1 MRQIFVLAFLLLT
14 ATGFSQ
20 ETIKLTISAKNKQ
33 GVKVEGIEV
42 SFLNFNRLAD
52 VNANKGVEYNN
63 LTKGYYE
70 LLISA
75 EGYASVIWKG
85 VLDKSQELSMLME
98 SNSIKL
104 DEVVVNSDKKQANIL
119 NTPGSITSINAK
131 QVRDMRIWEI
141 SDLSGFAPNLF
152 ISNSGDNRNVTGIRG
167 MVTTSYDQSVATY
180 VDGVAQFNLDT
191 YIPQL
196 NEIESIDIIR
206 GAQGTFYGRNA
217 MGGVINIT
225 TKKPTNA
232 KQISAGVQFGNYGQK
247 RINAAVNA
255 PIIKNKLFLGVSALH
270 DAKNG
275 FYTNEFLNKK
285 FDNQQQTMLNL
296 QMKYFV
302 GKGWS
307 VQADLKQ
314 YTAKNDGAFPL
325 VNDMK
330 ALFEK
335 PYTLSQNLTSS
346 MRDKSGNASIVVKHK
361 GKKTDITLQHARQRN
376 YRYYENTLDADF
388 SPADIVGIFNNY
400 GKDFNTVNA
409 VTNELRF
416 NSVKSSPDA
425 AFEWSA
431 GIFQFTQKSPTKQA
445 TAFGNDAG
453 LFGVPDK
460 NFSIISINKG
470 ENIGLAAYGHMSYKV
485 NDKVSVNGGMRIDR
499 ENRQL
504 TIGSEYEKQPRPAFP
519 LMKDTTGKSSF
530 GAFSPKLGIQYQ
542 LNAHELMYLSFSRG
556 FRSGGLTSIS
566 SDPSQIPLSAYN
578 PEFSNMFEA
587 GIKGKDKNIQF
598 RYAIAVF
605 YNKVMDI
612 QTPLLVLPD
621 AVTIIQNAGEMNAW
635 GMEVEMELKL
645 AKGLS
650 VQYSGGLTSAKYAV
664 LGVVSN
670 GSQVDLSGNKQVF
683 TPSST
688 NYFATQY
695 QTSIAAHELMFRL
708 EYNHIGKQ
716 FFDLA
721 NTIEQEGYGLVNF
734 RSSIRTR
741 HFDISVWG
749 RNLMGKKYINYA
761 YDFGAA
767 HLGNPRMIGVG
778 LGWRL

>member
-1 MRQIFVLAFLLLT
+1 MRQFFVFALLLLT
-14 ATGFSQ
+14 FSGFSQ
-20 ETIKLTISAKNKQ
+20 ETIKLTIAVKNKQ
-33 GVKVEGIEV
+33 GNKIEGVEV
-42 SFLNFNRLAD
+42 SFLNINQLID
-52 VNANKGVEYNN
+52 SKENEKLVYNN
-63 LTKGYYE
+63 LAKGYYE

-85 VLDKSQELSMLME
+85 QLNNTQEISILME
-98 SNSIKL
+98 YNSVKL
-104 DEVVVNSDKKQANIL
+104 DEVVVSSDKKQVNIL
-119 NTPGSITSINAK
+119 NTPGSISSINAK
-131 QVRDMRIWEI
+131 QIRDMRIWEI
-141 SDLSGFAPNLF
+141 KDLSGFAPNLF
-152 ISNSGDNRNVTGIRG
+152 IANSGDNRNVTGIRG

-225 TKKPTNA
+225 TKKPANTR
-232 KQISAGVQFGNYGQK
+232 QINAGVQFGNYGQK

-255 PIIKNKLFLGVSALH
+255 PIIKNKLFLGLSALH
-270 DAKNG
+270 DTKNG

-285 FDNQQQTMLNL
+285 FDKQQQTMLNL
-296 QMKYFV
+296 QLKYFL

-307 VQADLKQ
+307 LQGDLKQ
-314 YTAKNDGAFPL
+314 YIAKNDGAFPL

-346 MRDKSGNASIVVKHK
+346 MRDNSSNVSIVAKHK

-388 SPADIVGIFNNY
+388 SPADIVGIYNNY
-400 GKDFNTVNA
+400 GKDFNTVN
-409 VTNELRF
+409 VMTNELRF
-416 NSVKSSPDA
+416 NSVKSA
-425 AFEWSA
+425 TNQAFDWSA
-431 GIFQFTQKSPTKQA
+431 GIYQFTQKSPTKQA
-445 TAFGNDAG
+445 TVFGNDAG

-470 ENIGLAAYGHMSYKV
+470 ENNGIAAYGHMSYKV
-485 NDKVSVNGGMRIDR
+485 NDKVTVNGGMRIDR

-519 LMKDTTGKSSF
+519 MMADTTGKSTY
-530 GAFSPKLGIQYQ
+530 GAFSPKLGIQFQASAQQ
-542 LNAHELMYLSFSRG
+542 LLYLSFSRG

-566 SDPSQIPLSAYN
+566 SDPSQVPLSAYN

-587 GIKGKDKNIQF
+587 GIKGKDKNNQF
-598 RYAIAVF
+598 RYAIAAF
-605 YNKVMDI
+605 YNKVLDI
-612 QTPLLVLPD
+612 QTPFLVLPD
-621 AVTIIQNAGEMNAW
+621 AVTIIRNAGEMNAL
-635 GMEVEMELKL
+635 GLEAEMEVKL

-650 VQYSGGLTSAKYAV
+650 VQYAGGLTSAQYAV

-670 GSQVDLSGNKQVF
+670 GAQVDLSGNKQVF
-683 TPSST
+683 TPSTT

-695 QTSIAAHELMFRL
+695 QTSIAAHELMFRI

-721 NTIEQEGYGLVNF
+721 NTIEQKAYGLVNF
-734 RSSIRTR
+734 RSGIRTK

-749 RNLMGKKYINYA
+749 RNLLGKKYINYA

>member
-1 MRQIFVLAFLLLT
+1 MRQFFVLGLLLLVLP
-14 ATGFSQ
+14 GFSQ

-33 GVKVEGIEV
+33 GGKVENVEV
-42 SFLNFNRLAD
+42 SFLNFNSMVPTQENNGL
-52 VNANKGVEYNN
+52 VYNN
-63 LTKGYYE
+63 LAKGYYE
-70 LLISA
+70 LLITA
-75 EGYASVIWKG
+75 EGFASVIWKG
-85 VLDKSQELSMLME
+85 QLDKSQEISILME

-104 DEVVVNSDKKQANIL
+104 DEVVVTSDKKQANIL
-119 NTPGSITSINAK
+119 NTPGSMSSINAK
-131 QVRDMRIWEI
+131 QIRNMRIWEI

-152 ISNSGDNRNVTGIRG
+152 IANSGDNRNVTSIRG

-225 TKKPTNA
+225 TKKPTNT
-232 KQISAGVQFGNYGQK
+232 KHINAGVQIGNYGQK

-255 PIIKNKLFLGVSALH
+255 PIIRNKLFLGLSALH
-270 DAKNG
+270 DGKNG
-275 FYTNEFLNKK
+275 FYTNEFLKKK

-296 QMKYFV
+296 QLKYFLRM
-302 GKGWS
+302 GWS
-307 VQADLKQ
+307 LQADLKQ
-314 YTAKNDGAFPL
+314 YIAKNDGAFPL
-325 VNDMK
+325 VNDLK
-330 ALFEK
+330 DLFEK

-346 MRDKSGNASIVVKHK
+346 MRDKTGNASIVAKHK

-376 YRYYENTLDADF
+376 YRYYENSLDADF
-388 SPADIVGIFNNY
+388 SPADIVGIYNNY
-400 GKDFNTVNA
+400 GKDFNTVN
-409 VTNELRF
+409 VMTNELRF
-416 NSVKSSPDA
+416 NSVKSSSA
-425 AFEWSA
+425 APFEWSA

-445 TAFGNDAG
+445 TVFGKDAG
-453 LFGVPDK
+453 LFGIPDK

-470 ENIGLAAYGHMSYKV
+470 ENTGIAAYGHMSYKL
-485 NDKVSVNGGMRIDR
+485 NEKITINGGMRIDR
-499 ENRQL
+499 ENRKL
-504 TIGSEYEKQPRPAFP
+504 TIGSQYEKQPRPAIP
-519 LMKDTTGKSSF
+519 MMADTTGKSSY
-530 GAFSPKLGIQYQ
+530 GAFSPKFGIQYQ
-542 LNAHELMYLSFSRG
+542 PTAEQLMYLSFSRG
-556 FRSGGLTSIS
+556 FRSGGMTTIS
-566 SDPSQIPLSAYN
+566 SDPSQVPLSAYN

-587 GIKGKDKNIQF
+587 GIKGKDKNNQF
-598 RYAIAVF
+598 RYALALF

-621 AVTIIQNAGEMNAW
+621 AVTIIQNAGEMNAY
-635 GMEVEMELKL
+635 GLEGEIEVYL

-670 GSQVDLSGNKQVF
+670 GAQVDLSGNKQVF

-695 QTSIAAHELMFRL
+695 QTNIAAHELMFRL
-708 EYNHIGKQ
+708 EYNHTGKQ

-721 NTIEQEGYGLVNF
+721 NTIEQKGYGLVNF
-734 RSSIRTR
+734 RSGFRTK
-741 HFDISVWG
+741 HFDLSVWG

-767 HLGNPRMIGVG
+767 HLGNPRMIGIG

>member
-1 MRQIFVLAFLLLT
+1 MRQFFVFALLLLT
-14 ATGFSQ
+14 FSGFSQ
-20 ETIKLTISAKNKQ
+20 ETINLTIAVKNKQ
-33 GVKVEGIEV
+33 GNKIEGVEV
-42 SFLNFNRLAD
+42 SFLNINQLID
-52 VNANKGVEYNN
+52 SKENEKLVYNN
-63 LTKGYYE
+63 LAKGYYE

-85 VLDKSQELSMLME
+85 QLNNTQEISILME
-98 SNSIKL
+98 YNSVKL
-104 DEVVVNSDKKQANIL
+104 DEVVVSSDKKQVNIL
-119 NTPGSITSINAK
+119 STPGSISSINSK
-131 QVRDMRIWEI
+131 QIRDMRIWEI
-141 SDLSGFAPNLF
+141 KDLSGFAPNLF
-152 ISNSGDNRNVTGIRG
+152 IANSGDNRNVTGIRG

-225 TKKPTNA
+225 TKKPANTR
-232 KQISAGVQFGNYGQK
+232 QINAGVQFGNYGQK

-255 PIIKNKLFLGVSALH
+255 PVIKNKLFLGLSALH
-270 DAKNG
+270 DTKNG

-285 FDNQQQTMLNL
+285 FDKQQQTMLNL
-296 QMKYFV
+296 QLKYFL

-307 VQADLKQ
+307 LQGDLKQ
-314 YTAKNDGAFPL
+314 YIAKNDGAFPL

-346 MRDKSGNASIVVKHK
+346 MRDNSSNVSIVAKHK

-388 SPADIVGIFNNY
+388 SPADIVGIYNNY
-400 GKDFNTVNA
+400 GKDFNTVS
-409 VTNELRF
+409 VMTNELRF
-416 NSVKSSPDA
+416 NSVKSA
-425 AFEWSA
+425 TNRAFDWSA
-431 GIFQFTQKSPTKQA
+431 GIYQFTQKSPTKQA
-445 TAFGNDAG
+445 TVFGNDAG

-470 ENIGLAAYGHMSYKV
+470 ENNGIAAYGHMSYKV
-485 NDKVSVNGGMRIDR
+485 NDKVTVNGGMRIDR

-519 LMKDTTGKSSF
+519 MMADTTGKSTY
-530 GAFSPKLGIQYQ
+530 GAFSPKLGIQFQASAQQ
-542 LNAHELMYLSFSRG
+542 LLYLSFSRG

-566 SDPSQIPLSAYN
+566 SDPSQVPLSAYN

-587 GIKGKDKNIQF
+587 GIKGKDKNNQF
-598 RYAIAVF
+598 RYAIAAF
-605 YNKVMDI
+605 YNKVLDI
-612 QTPLLVLPD
+612 QTPFLVLPD
-621 AVTIIQNAGEMNAW
+621 AVTIIRNAGEMNAW
-635 GMEVEMELKL
+635 GLEAEMEVKL

-650 VQYSGGLTSAKYAV
+650 VQYAGGLTSAQYAV

-670 GSQVDLSGNKQVF
+670 GAQVDLSGNKQVF
-683 TPSST
+683 TPSTT

-708 EYNHIGKQ
+708 EYNLTGKQ
-716 FFDLA
+716 YFDLA
-721 NTIEQEGYGLVNF
+721 NTIEQKAYGLLNF
-734 RSSIRTR
+734 RSGIRTR
-741 HFDISVWG
+741 HFDLSIWG
-749 RNLMGKKYINYA
+749 RNLLGKKYINYA

>member
-1 MRQIFVLAFLLLT
+1 MRHFFVFAFLLITLS
-14 ATGFSQ
+14 GFSQ
-20 ETIKLTISAKNKQ
+20 ETIKLSISAKNKQ
-33 GVKVEGIEV
+33 GIKVEGIEV
-42 SFLNFNRLAD
+42 SLLNSNQLVD
-52 VNANKGVEYNN
+52 VNEKTGIVFNN
-63 LTKGYYE
+63 LSKGYYE
-70 LLISA
+70 LLITA

-85 VLDKSQELSMLME
+85 QLDRSQEVSILME

-104 DEVVVNSDKKQANIL
+104 DEVVVSSDKKQANIL
-119 NTPGSITSINAK
+119 NTPGSISSINAK
-131 QVRDMRIWEI
+131 QIRDMRIWEI

-152 ISNSGDNRNVTGIRG
+152 IANSGDNRNVTGIRG

-225 TKKPTNA
+225 TKKPTNTT
-232 KQISAGVQFGNYGQK
+232 QVNAGVQIGNYGQK

-255 PIIKNKLFLGVSALH
+255 PIIKNKLFLGMSALH
-270 DAKNG
+270 DRKNG
-275 FYTNEFLNKK
+275 FYTNEFLNMK
-285 FDNQQQTMLNL
+285 FDKQQQTMLNL
-296 QMKYFV
+296 QLKYFLT
-302 GKGWS
+302 KGWS
-307 VQADLKQ
+307 LQADLKQ
-314 YTAKNDGAFPL
+314 YIAKNDGAFPL

-330 ALFEK
+330 ALFEN

-346 MRDKSGNASIVVKHK
+346 MRDNSRNVSVVAKHK

-376 YRYYENTLDADF
+376 YRFYEKSLDADF

-400 GKDFNTVNA
+400 GKDFNTVN
-409 VTNELRF
+409 VMTNELRF
-416 NSVKSSPDA
+416 NSVKSSPEQ

-431 GIFQFTQKSPTKQA
+431 GIYQFSQKSPTKQA
-445 TAFGNDAG
+445 TVFGKDAG
-453 LFGVPDK
+453 LFGIPDK

-470 ENIGLAAYGHMSYKV
+470 ENNGLAAYGHMSYTI
-485 NDKVSVNGGMRIDR
+485 NEKVSVNGGMRIDN
-499 ENRQL
+499 ENRKL
-504 TIGSEYEKQPRPAFP
+504 TIGSQYEKQPRPAIP
-519 LMKDTTGKSSF
+519 TMADTTGKSSY
-530 GAFSPKLGIQYQ
+530 GAFSPKLGIQFQ
-542 LNAHELMYLSFSRG
+542 PTAEQLMYLSFSRG

-566 SDPSQIPLSAYN
+566 SDPSQVPLSAYN

-587 GIKGKDKNIQF
+587 GIKGKDKNNQF
-598 RYAIAVF
+598 RYAIAFF

-635 GMEVEMELKL
+635 GLEGEMEVKL

-650 VQYSGGLTSAKYAV
+650 LQYSGGLTSAKYAV

-670 GSQVDLSGNKQVF
+670 GAQVDLSGNKQVF
-683 TPSST
+683 TPSTT

-708 EYNHIGKQ
+708 EYNHTGKQ

-721 NTIEQEGYGLVNF
+721 NTIEQKAYGLVNF
-734 RSSIRTR
+734 RSSIRTN

-767 HLGNPRMIGVG
+767 HLGNPRMIGIG

>member
-1 MRQIFVLAFLLLT
+1 MRHFFVFTCLLLT
-14 ATGFSQ
+14 LTGFSQ
-20 ETIKLTISAKNKQ
+20 ENITLTISAKHKQ
-33 GVKVEGIEV
+33 GNKIEGVEV
-42 SFLNFNRLAD
+42 NFLNFNPSVD
-52 VNANKGVEYNN
+52 IQDKEKHVYNN

-70 LLISA
+70 LLITA

-85 VLDKSQELSMLME
+85 HLDKTQEVSILME
-98 SNSIKL
+98 SNAIKL
-104 DEVVVNSDKKQANIL
+104 DEVVVSNDKKQVNIL
-119 NTPGSITSINAK
+119 NTPGSVSSINAK
-131 QVRDMRIWEI
+131 QIRDMRIWEI

-152 ISNSGDNRNVTGIRG
+152 IANSGDNRNVTGIRG
-167 MVTTSYDQSVATY
+167 MVTTSYEQSVATY

-225 TKKPTNA
+225 TKKPTNTR
-232 KQISAGVQFGNYGQK
+232 QINAGVQFGNYGQK
-247 RINAAVNA
+247 RINASVNA
-255 PIIKNKLFLGVSALH
+255 PIIKNKLFFGLSALH

-285 FDNQQQTMLNL
+285 FDNQQQTLLNL
-296 QMKYFV
+296 QLKYFLS
-302 GKGWS
+302 KGWS
-307 VQADLKQ
+307 LQADLKQ
-314 YTAKNDGAFPL
+314 YIAKNDGAFPL

-346 MRDKSGNASIVVKHK
+346 MRDNSRNASIVAKHK
-361 GKKTDITLQHARQRN
+361 GKKTDITIQHARQRN
-376 YRYYENTLDADF
+376 YRFYENALDADF
-388 SPADIVGIFNNY
+388 SPADIVGIYNNY
-400 GKDFNTVNA
+400 GKDFNTVN
-409 VTNELRF
+409 VMTNELRF
-416 NSVKSSPDA
+416 NSVKSSPDQV
-425 AFEWSA
+425 FEWSA
-431 GIFQFTQKSPTKQA
+431 GVFQFTQKSPTKQA
-445 TAFGNDAG
+445 TVFGNDAG

-460 NFSIISINKG
+460 NFSIISINNG
-470 ENIGLAAYGHMSYKV
+470 DNNGLAAYGHMNYKI
-485 NDKVSVNGGMRIDR
+485 NDKVSLNGGMRIDR
-499 ENRQL
+499 ENRKL

-519 LMKDTTGKSSF
+519 MMADTTGKSSY

-542 LNAHELMYLSFSRG
+542 PSAHELMYLSFSRG
-556 FRSGGLTSIS
+556 FRSGGMTSIS
-566 SDPSQIPLSAYN
+566 SDPSQVPLSAYN

-587 GIKGKDKNIQF
+587 GIKGKDKNNQF

-670 GSQVDLSGNKQVF
+670 GAQVDLSGNKQVF

-708 EYNHIGKQ
+708 EYNHTGKQ

-721 NTIEQEGYGLVNF
+721 NTIEQKAYGLVNF
-734 RSSIRTR
+734 RSSIRTK
-741 HFDISVWG
+741 HFDISLWG
-749 RNLMGKKYINYA
+749 RNLLGKKYINYA

>member
-1 MRQIFVLAFLLLT
+1 MRHFFVFAFLLITLS
-14 ATGFSQ
+14 GFSQ
-20 ETIKLTISAKNKQ
+20 ETIKLSISAKNKQ
-33 GVKVEGIEV
+33 GIKVEGIEV
-42 SFLNFNRLAD
+42 SLLNSNQLVV
-52 VNANKGVEYNN
+52 VNEKTGIVFNN
-63 LTKGYYE
+63 LSKGYYE
-70 LLISA
+70 LLITA

-85 VLDKSQELSMLME
+85 QLDRSQEVSILME

-104 DEVVVNSDKKQANIL
+104 DEVVVSSDKKQANIL
-119 NTPGSITSINAK
+119 NTPGSISSINAK
-131 QVRDMRIWEI
+131 QIRDMRIWEI

-152 ISNSGDNRNVTGIRG
+152 IANSGDNRNVTGIRG

-225 TKKPTNA
+225 TKKPTNTT
-232 KQISAGVQFGNYGQK
+232 QVNAGVQIGNYGQK

-255 PIIKNKLFLGVSALH
+255 PIIKSKLFLGMSALH
-270 DAKNG
+270 DQKNG
-275 FYTNEFLNKK
+275 FYTNEFLNMK
-285 FDNQQQTMLNL
+285 FDKQQQTMLNL
-296 QMKYFV
+296 QLKYFLT
-302 GKGWS
+302 KGWS
-307 VQADLKQ
+307 LQADLKQ
-314 YTAKNDGAFPL
+314 YIAKNDGAFPL

-330 ALFEK
+330 ALFK
-335 PYTLSQNLTSS
+335 NPYTLSQNLTSS
-346 MRDKSGNASIVVKHK
+346 MRDNSRNISVVAKHK

-376 YRYYENTLDADF
+376 YRFYEKSLDADF

-400 GKDFNTVNA
+400 GKDFNTVN
-409 VTNELRF
+409 VMTNELRF
-416 NSVKSSPDA
+416 NSVKSSPEQ

-431 GIFQFTQKSPTKQA
+431 GIYQFSQKSPTKQA
-445 TAFGNDAG
+445 TVFGKDAG
-453 LFGVPDK
+453 LFGIPDK

-470 ENIGLAAYGHMSYKV
+470 ENNGLAAYGHMSYTI
-485 NDKVSVNGGMRIDR
+485 NEKVSVNGGMRIDN
-499 ENRQL
+499 ENRKL
-504 TIGSEYEKQPRPAFP
+504 TIGSQYEKQPRPAIP
-519 LMKDTTGKSSF
+519 TMADTTGKSSY
-530 GAFSPKLGIQYQ
+530 GAFSPKLGIQFQ
-542 LNAHELMYLSFSRG
+542 PTAEQLMYLSFSRG

-566 SDPSQIPLSAYN
+566 SDPSQVPLSAYN

-587 GIKGKDKNIQF
+587 GIKGKDKNNQF
-598 RYAIAVF
+598 RYAIAFF

-635 GMEVEMELKL
+635 GLEGEMEVKL

-650 VQYSGGLTSAKYAV
+650 LQYSGGLTSAKYAV

-670 GSQVDLSGNKQVF
+670 GAQVDLSGNKQVF
-683 TPSST
+683 TPSTT

-708 EYNHIGKQ
+708 EYNHTGKQ

-721 NTIEQEGYGLVNF
+721 NTIEQKAYGLVNF
-734 RSSIRTR
+734 RSSIRTN

-767 HLGNPRMIGVG
+767 HLGNPRMIGIG

>member
-1 MRQIFVLAFLLLT
+1 MRHFFVFAFLLITLS
-14 ATGFSQ
+14 GFSQ
-20 ETIKLTISAKNKQ
+20 ETIKLSISAKNKQ
-33 GVKVEGIEV
+33 GIKVEGIEV
-42 SFLNFNRLAD
+42 SLLNSNQLVV
-52 VNANKGVEYNN
+52 VNEKTGIVFNN
-63 LTKGYYE
+63 LSKGYYE
-70 LLISA
+70 LLITA

-85 VLDKSQELSMLME
+85 QLDRSQEVSILME

-104 DEVVVNSDKKQANIL
+104 DEVVVSSDKKQANIL
-119 NTPGSITSINAK
+119 NTPGSISSINAK
-131 QVRDMRIWEI
+131 QIRDMRIWEI

-152 ISNSGDNRNVTGIRG
+152 IANSGDNRNVTGIRG

-225 TKKPTNA
+225 TKKPTNTT
-232 KQISAGVQFGNYGQK
+232 QVNAGVQIGNYGQK

-255 PIIKNKLFLGVSALH
+255 PIIKNKLFLGMSALH
-270 DAKNG
+270 DRKNG
-275 FYTNEFLNKK
+275 FYTNEFLNMK
-285 FDNQQQTMLNL
+285 FDKQQQTMLNL
-296 QMKYFV
+296 QLKYFLT
-302 GKGWS
+302 KGWS
-307 VQADLKQ
+307 LQADLKQ
-314 YTAKNDGAFPL
+314 YIAKNDGAFPL

-330 ALFEK
+330 ALFEN

-346 MRDKSGNASIVVKHK
+346 MRDNSRNISVVAKHK

-376 YRYYENTLDADF
+376 YRFYEKSLDADF

-400 GKDFNTVNA
+400 GKDFNTVN
-409 VTNELRF
+409 VMTNELRF
-416 NSVKSSPDA
+416 NSVKSSPEQ

-431 GIFQFTQKSPTKQA
+431 GIYQFSQKSPTKQA
-445 TAFGNDAG
+445 TVFGKDAG
-453 LFGVPDK
+453 LFGIPDK

-470 ENIGLAAYGHMSYKV
+470 ENNGLAAYGHMSYTI
-485 NDKVSVNGGMRIDR
+485 NEKVSVNGGMRIDN
-499 ENRQL
+499 ENRKL
-504 TIGSEYEKQPRPAFP
+504 TIGSQYEKQPRPAIP
-519 LMKDTTGKSSF
+519 TMADTTGKSSY
-530 GAFSPKLGIQYQ
+530 GAFSPKLGIQFQ
-542 LNAHELMYLSFSRG
+542 PTAEQLMYLSFSRG

-566 SDPSQIPLSAYN
+566 SDPSQVPLSAYN

-587 GIKGKDKNIQF
+587 GIKGKDKNNQF
-598 RYAIAVF
+598 RYAIAFF

-635 GMEVEMELKL
+635 GLEGEMEVKL

-650 VQYSGGLTSAKYAV
+650 LQYSGGLTSAKYAV

-670 GSQVDLSGNKQVF
+670 GVQVDLSGNKQVF
-683 TPSST
+683 TPSTT

-708 EYNHIGKQ
+708 EYNHTGKQ

-721 NTIEQEGYGLVNF
+721 NTIEQKAYGLVNF
-734 RSSIRTR
+734 RSSIRTN

-767 HLGNPRMIGVG
+767 HLGNPRMIGIG

>member
-1 MRQIFVLAFLLLT
+1 MRHFFVFTCLLLT
-14 ATGFSQ
+14 LTGFSQ
-20 ETIKLTISAKNKQ
+20 ENITLTISAKNKQ
-33 GVKVEGIEV
+33 GNKIEGVEV
-42 SFLNFNRLAD
+42 NFLNFNPSVD
-52 VNANKGVEYNN
+52 IQDKEKHVYNN

-70 LLISA
+70 LLITA

-85 VLDKSQELSMLME
+85 HLDKTQEVSILME
-98 SNSIKL
+98 SNAIKL
-104 DEVVVNSDKKQANIL
+104 DEVVVSNDKKQVNIL
-119 NTPGSITSINAK
+119 NTPGSVSSINAK
-131 QVRDMRIWEI
+131 QIRDMRIWEI

-152 ISNSGDNRNVTGIRG
+152 IANSGDNRNVTGIRG
-167 MVTTSYDQSVATY
+167 MVTTSYEQSVATY

-225 TKKPTNA
+225 TKKPTNTR
-232 KQISAGVQFGNYGQK
+232 QINAGVQFGNYGQK
-247 RINAAVNA
+247 RINASVNA
-255 PIIKNKLFLGVSALH
+255 PIIKNKLFFGLSALH

-285 FDNQQQTMLNL
+285 FDNQQQTLLNL
-296 QMKYFV
+296 QLKYFLS
-302 GKGWS
+302 KGWS
-307 VQADLKQ
+307 LQADLKQ
-314 YTAKNDGAFPL
+314 YIAKNDGAFPL

-346 MRDKSGNASIVVKHK
+346 MRDNSRNASIVAKHK
-361 GKKTDITLQHARQRN
+361 GKKTDITIQHARQRN
-376 YRYYENTLDADF
+376 YRFYENALDADF
-388 SPADIVGIFNNY
+388 SPADIVGIYNNY
-400 GKDFNTVNA
+400 GKDFNTVN
-409 VTNELRF
+409 VMTNELRF
-416 NSVKSSPDA
+416 NSVKSSPDQV
-425 AFEWSA
+425 FEWSA
-431 GIFQFTQKSPTKQA
+431 GVFQFTQKSPTKQA
-445 TAFGNDAG
+445 TVFGNDAG

-460 NFSIISINKG
+460 NFSIISINNG
-470 ENIGLAAYGHMSYKV
+470 DNNGLAAYGHMNYKI
-485 NDKVSVNGGMRIDR
+485 NDKVSLNGGMRIDR
-499 ENRQL
+499 ENRKL

-519 LMKDTTGKSSF
+519 MMADTTGKSSY

-542 LNAHELMYLSFSRG
+542 PSAHELMYLSFSRG
-556 FRSGGLTSIS
+556 FRSGGMTSIS
-566 SDPSQIPLSAYN
+566 SDPSQVPLSAYN

-587 GIKGKDKNIQF
+587 GIKGKDKNNQF

-670 GSQVDLSGNKQVF
+670 GAQVDLSGNKQVF

-708 EYNHIGKQ
+708 EYNHTGKQ

-721 NTIEQEGYGLVNF
+721 NTIEQKAYGLVNF
-734 RSSIRTR
+734 RSSIRTK
-741 HFDISVWG
+741 HFDISLWG
-749 RNLMGKKYINYA
+749 RNLLGKKYINYA

>member
-1 MRQIFVLAFLLLT
+1 MRHFFVFTCLLLT
-14 ATGFSQ
+14 LTGFSQ
-20 ETIKLTISAKNKQ
+20 ENITLTISAKNKQ
-33 GVKVEGIEV
+33 GNKIEGVEV
-42 SFLNFNRLAD
+42 NFLNFNPSVD
-52 VNANKGVEYNN
+52 IQDKEKHVYNN

-70 LLISA
+70 LLITA

-85 VLDKSQELSMLME
+85 HLDKTQEVSILME
-98 SNSIKL
+98 SNAIKL
-104 DEVVVNSDKKQANIL
+104 DEVVVSNDKKQVNIL
-119 NTPGSITSINAK
+119 NTPGSVSSINAK
-131 QVRDMRIWEI
+131 QIRDMRIWEI

-152 ISNSGDNRNVTGIRG
+152 IANSGDNRNVTGIRG
-167 MVTTSYDQSVATY
+167 MVTTSYEQSVATY

-225 TKKPTNA
+225 TKKPTNTR
-232 KQISAGVQFGNYGQK
+232 QINAGVQFGNYGQK
-247 RINAAVNA
+247 RINASVNA
-255 PIIKNKLFLGVSALH
+255 PIIKNKLFFGLSALH

-285 FDNQQQTMLNL
+285 FDNQQQTLLNL
-296 QMKYFV
+296 QLKYFLS
-302 GKGWS
+302 KGWS
-307 VQADLKQ
+307 LQADLKQ
-314 YTAKNDGAFPL
+314 YIAKNDGAFPL

-346 MRDKSGNASIVVKHK
+346 MRDNSRNASIVAKHK
-361 GKKTDITLQHARQRN
+361 GKKTDITIQHARQRN
-376 YRYYENTLDADF
+376 YRFYENALDADF
-388 SPADIVGIFNNY
+388 SPADIVGIYNNY
-400 GKDFNTVNA
+400 GKDFNTVN
-409 VTNELRF
+409 VMTNELRF
-416 NSVKSSPDA
+416 NSVKSSPDQV
-425 AFEWSA
+425 FEWSA
-431 GIFQFTQKSPTKQA
+431 GVFQFTQKSPTKQA
-445 TAFGNDAG
+445 TVFGNDAG

-470 ENIGLAAYGHMSYKV
+470 DNNGLAAYGHMNYKI
-485 NDKVSVNGGMRIDR
+485 NDKVSLNGGMRIDR
-499 ENRQL
+499 ENRKL

-519 LMKDTTGKSSF
+519 MMADTTGKSSY

-542 LNAHELMYLSFSRG
+542 PSAHELMYLSFSRG
-556 FRSGGLTSIS
+556 FRSGGMTSIS
-566 SDPSQIPLSAYN
+566 SDPSQVPLSAYN

-587 GIKGKDKNIQF
+587 GIKGKDKNNQF

-670 GSQVDLSGNKQVF
+670 GAQVDLSGNKQVF

-708 EYNHIGKQ
+708 EYNHTGKQ

-721 NTIEQEGYGLVNF
+721 NTIEQKAYGLVNF
-734 RSSIRTR
+734 RSSIRTK
-741 HFDISVWG
+741 HFDISLWG

>member
-42 SFLNFNRLAD
+42 SFLNFNRLAE

-63 LTKGYYE
+63 LRKGYYE

-104 DEVVVNSDKKQANIL
+104 DEVVVSSDKKQANIL

-431 GIFQFTQKSPTKQA
+431 GIFQFKQKSPTKQA

-470 ENIGLAAYGHMSYKV
+470 ENNGLAAYGHMSYKV

-519 LMKDTTGKSSF
+519 LMKDTTGKSSY

-587 GIKGKDKNIQF
+587 GIKGKDKNNQF

>member
-1 MRQIFVLAFLLLT
+1 MRHFFVFAFLLITLS
-14 ATGFSQ
+14 GFSQ
-20 ETIKLTISAKNKQ
+20 ETIKLSISAKNKQ
-33 GVKVEGIEV
+33 GIKVEGIEV
-42 SFLNFNRLAD
+42 SLLNSNQLVV
-52 VNANKGVEYNN
+52 VNEKTGIVFNN
-63 LTKGYYE
+63 LSKGYYE
-70 LLISA
+70 LLITA

-85 VLDKSQELSMLME
+85 QLDRSQEVSILME

-104 DEVVVNSDKKQANIL
+104 DEVVVSSDKKQANIL
-119 NTPGSITSINAK
+119 NTPGSISSINAK
-131 QVRDMRIWEI
+131 QIRDMRIWEI

-152 ISNSGDNRNVTGIRG
+152 IANSGDNRNVTGIRG

-225 TKKPTNA
+225 TKKPTNTT
-232 KQISAGVQFGNYGQK
+232 QVNAGVQIGNYGQK

-255 PIIKNKLFLGVSALH
+255 PIIKNKLFLGMSALH
-270 DAKNG
+270 DRKNG
-275 FYTNEFLNKK
+275 FYTNEFLNMK
-285 FDNQQQTMLNL
+285 FDKQQQTMLNL
-296 QMKYFV
+296 QLKYFLT
-302 GKGWS
+302 KGWS
-307 VQADLKQ
+307 LQADLKQ
-314 YTAKNDGAFPL
+314 YIAKNDGAFPL

-330 ALFEK
+330 ALFK
-335 PYTLSQNLTSS
+335 NPYTLSQNLTSS
-346 MRDKSGNASIVVKHK
+346 MRDNSRNVSVVAKHK

-376 YRYYENTLDADF
+376 YRFYEKSLDADF

-400 GKDFNTVNA
+400 GKDFNTVN
-409 VTNELRF
+409 VMTNELRF
-416 NSVKSSPDA
+416 NSVKSLPEQ

-431 GIFQFTQKSPTKQA
+431 GIYQFSQKSPTKQA
-445 TAFGNDAG
+445 TVFGKDAG
-453 LFGVPDK
+453 LFGIPDK

-470 ENIGLAAYGHMSYKV
+470 ENNGLAAYGHMSYTI
-485 NDKVSVNGGMRIDR
+485 NEKVSVNGGMRIDN
-499 ENRQL
+499 ENRKL
-504 TIGSEYEKQPRPAFP
+504 TIGSQYEKQPRPAIP
-519 LMKDTTGKSSF
+519 TMADTTGKSSY
-530 GAFSPKLGIQYQ
+530 GAFSPKLGIQFQ
-542 LNAHELMYLSFSRG
+542 PTAEQLMYLSFSRG

-566 SDPSQIPLSAYN
+566 SDPSQVPLSAYN

-587 GIKGKDKNIQF
+587 GIKGKDKNNQF
-598 RYAIAVF
+598 RYAIAFF

-635 GMEVEMELKL
+635 GLEGEMEVKL

-650 VQYSGGLTSAKYAV
+650 LQYSGGLTSAKYAV

-670 GSQVDLSGNKQVF
+670 GAQVDLSGNKQVF
-683 TPSST
+683 TPSTT

-708 EYNHIGKQ
+708 EYNHTGKQ

-721 NTIEQEGYGLVNF
+721 NTIEQKAYGLVNF
-734 RSSIRTR
+734 RSSIRTN

-767 HLGNPRMIGVG
+767 HLGNPRMIGIG

>member
-1 MRQIFVLAFLLLT
+1 MRHFFVFAFLLITLS
-14 ATGFSQ
+14 GFSQ
-20 ETIKLTISAKNKQ
+20 ETIKLSISAKNKQ
-33 GVKVEGIEV
+33 GIKVEGIEV
-42 SFLNFNRLAD
+42 SLLNSNQLVV
-52 VNANKGVEYNN
+52 VNEKTGIVFNN
-63 LTKGYYE
+63 LSKGYYE
-70 LLISA
+70 LLITA

-85 VLDKSQELSMLME
+85 QLDRSQEVSILME

-104 DEVVVNSDKKQANIL
+104 DEVVVSSDKKQANIL
-119 NTPGSITSINAK
+119 NTPGSISSINAK
-131 QVRDMRIWEI
+131 QIRDMRIWEI

-152 ISNSGDNRNVTGIRG
+152 IANSGDNRNVTGIRG

-225 TKKPTNA
+225 TKKPTNTT
-232 KQISAGVQFGNYGQK
+232 QVNAGVQIGNYGQK

-255 PIIKNKLFLGVSALH
+255 PIIKNKLFLGMSALH
-270 DAKNG
+270 DRKNG

-285 FDNQQQTMLNL
+285 FDKQQQTMLNL
-296 QMKYFV
+296 QLKYFLT
-302 GKGWS
+302 KGWS
-307 VQADLKQ
+307 LQADLKQ
-314 YTAKNDGAFPL
+314 YIAKNDGAFPL

-330 ALFEK
+330 ALFK
-335 PYTLSQNLTSS
+335 NPYTLSQNLTSS
-346 MRDKSGNASIVVKHK
+346 MRDNSRNISVVAKHK

-376 YRYYENTLDADF
+376 YRFYEKSLDADF

-400 GKDFNTVNA
+400 GKDFNTVN
-409 VTNELRF
+409 VMTNELRF
-416 NSVKSSPDA
+416 NSVKSLPEQ

-431 GIFQFTQKSPTKQA
+431 GIYQFSQKSPTKQA
-445 TAFGNDAG
+445 TVFGKDAG
-453 LFGVPDK
+453 LFGIPDK

-470 ENIGLAAYGHMSYKV
+470 ENNGLAAYGHMSYTI
-485 NDKVSVNGGMRIDR
+485 NEKVSVNGGMRIDN
-499 ENRQL
+499 ENRKL
-504 TIGSEYEKQPRPAFP
+504 TIGSQYEKQPRPAIP
-519 LMKDTTGKSSF
+519 TMADTTGKSSY
-530 GAFSPKLGIQYQ
+530 GAFSPKLGIQFQ
-542 LNAHELMYLSFSRG
+542 PTAEQLMYLSFSRG

-566 SDPSQIPLSAYN
+566 SDPSQVPLSAYN

-587 GIKGKDKNIQF
+587 GIKGKDKNNQF
-598 RYAIAVF
+598 RYAIAFF

-635 GMEVEMELKL
+635 GLEGEMEVKL

-650 VQYSGGLTSAKYAV
+650 LQYSGGLTSAKYAV

-670 GSQVDLSGNKQVF
+670 GAQVDLSGNKQVF
-683 TPSST
+683 TPSTT

-708 EYNHIGKQ
+708 EYNHTGKQ

-721 NTIEQEGYGLVNF
+721 NTIEQKAYGLVNF
-734 RSSIRTR
+734 RSSIRTN

-767 HLGNPRMIGVG
+767 HLGNPRMIGIG

>member
-1 MRQIFVLAFLLLT
+1 MRHFFVFAFLLITLS
-14 ATGFSQ
+14 GFSQ
-20 ETIKLTISAKNKQ
+20 ETIKLSISAKNKQ
-33 GVKVEGIEV
+33 GIKVEGIEV
-42 SFLNFNRLAD
+42 SLLNSNQLVV
-52 VNANKGVEYNN
+52 VNEKTGIVFNN
-63 LTKGYYE
+63 LSKGYYE
-70 LLISA
+70 LLITA

-85 VLDKSQELSMLME
+85 QLDRSQEVSILME

-104 DEVVVNSDKKQANIL
+104 DEVVVSSDKKQANIL
-119 NTPGSITSINAK
+119 NTPGSISSINAK
-131 QVRDMRIWEI
+131 QIRDMRIWEI

-152 ISNSGDNRNVTGIRG
+152 IANSGDNRNVTGIRG

-225 TKKPTNA
+225 TKKPTNTT
-232 KQISAGVQFGNYGQK
+232 QVNAGVQIGNYGQK

-255 PIIKNKLFLGVSALH
+255 PIIKNKLFLGMSALH
-270 DAKNG
+270 DRKNG

-285 FDNQQQTMLNL
+285 FDKQQQTMLNL
-296 QMKYFV
+296 QLKYFLT
-302 GKGWS
+302 KGWS
-307 VQADLKQ
+307 LQADLKQ
-314 YTAKNDGAFPL
+314 YIAKNDGAFPL

-330 ALFEK
+330 ALFK
-335 PYTLSQNLTSS
+335 NPYTLSQNLTSS
-346 MRDKSGNASIVVKHK
+346 MRDNSRNISVVAKHK

-376 YRYYENTLDADF
+376 YRFYEKSLDADF

-400 GKDFNTVNA
+400 GKDFNTVN
-409 VTNELRF
+409 VMTNELRF
-416 NSVKSSPDA
+416 NSVKSLPEQ

-431 GIFQFTQKSPTKQA
+431 GIYQFSQKSPTKQA
-445 TAFGNDAG
+445 TVFGKDAG
-453 LFGVPDK
+453 LFGIPDK

-470 ENIGLAAYGHMSYKV
+470 ENNGLAAYGHMSYTI
-485 NDKVSVNGGMRIDR
+485 NEKVSVNGGMRIDN
-499 ENRQL
+499 ENRKL
-504 TIGSEYEKQPRPAFP
+504 TIGSQYEKQPRPAIP
-519 LMKDTTGKSSF
+519 TMADTTGKSSY
-530 GAFSPKLGIQYQ
+530 GAFSPKLGIQFQ
-542 LNAHELMYLSFSRG
+542 PTAEQLMYLSFSRG

-566 SDPSQIPLSAYN
+566 SDPSQVPLSAYN

-587 GIKGKDKNIQF
+587 GIKGKDKNNQF
-598 RYAIAVF
+598 RYAIAFF

-635 GMEVEMELKL
+635 GLEGEMEVKL

-650 VQYSGGLTSAKYAV
+650 LQYSGGLTSAKYAV

-670 GSQVDLSGNKQVF
+670 GAQVDLSGNKQVF
-683 TPSST
+683 TPSTT

-708 EYNHIGKQ
+708 EYNHTGKQ

-721 NTIEQEGYGLVNF
+721 NTIEQKAYGLVNF
-734 RSSIRTR
+734 RSSIRTN

-761 YDFGAA
+761 YDFGAS
-767 HLGNPRMIGVG
+767 HLGNPRMIGIG

>member
-1 MRQIFVLAFLLLT
+1 MRHFFVFAFLLITLS
-14 ATGFSQ
+14 GFSQ
-20 ETIKLTISAKNKQ
+20 ETIKLSISAKNKQ
-33 GVKVEGIEV
+33 GIKVEGIEV
-42 SFLNFNRLAD
+42 SLLNSNQLVV
-52 VNANKGVEYNN
+52 VNEKTGIVFNN
-63 LTKGYYE
+63 LSKGYYE
-70 LLISA
+70 LLITA

-85 VLDKSQELSMLME
+85 QLDRSQEVSILME

-104 DEVVVNSDKKQANIL
+104 DEVVVSSDKKQANIL
-119 NTPGSITSINAK
+119 NTPGSISSINAK
-131 QVRDMRIWEI
+131 QIRDMRIWEI

-152 ISNSGDNRNVTGIRG
+152 IANSGDNRNVTGIRG

-225 TKKPTNA
+225 TKKPTNTT
-232 KQISAGVQFGNYGQK
+232 QVNAGVQIGNYGQK

-255 PIIKNKLFLGVSALH
+255 PIIKSKLFLGMSALH
-270 DAKNG
+270 DRKNG
-275 FYTNEFLNKK
+275 FYTNEFLNMK
-285 FDNQQQTMLNL
+285 FDKQQQTMLNL
-296 QMKYFV
+296 QLKYFLTN
-302 GKGWS
+302 GWS
-307 VQADLKQ
+307 LQADLKQ
-314 YTAKNDGAFPL
+314 YIAKNDGAFPL

-330 ALFEK
+330 ALFEN

-346 MRDKSGNASIVVKHK
+346 MRDNSRNISVVAKHK

-376 YRYYENTLDADF
+376 YRFYEKSLDADF

-400 GKDFNTVNA
+400 GKDFNTVN
-409 VTNELRF
+409 VMTNELRF
-416 NSVKSSPDA
+416 NSVKSLPEQ

-431 GIFQFTQKSPTKQA
+431 GIYQFSQKSPTKQA
-445 TAFGNDAG
+445 TVFGKDAG
-453 LFGVPDK
+453 LFGIPDK

-470 ENIGLAAYGHMSYKV
+470 ENNGLAAYGHMNYTINK
-485 NDKVSVNGGMRIDR
+485 KVSVNGGMRIDN
-499 ENRQL
+499 ENRKL
-504 TIGSEYEKQPRPAFP
+504 TIGSQYEKQPRPAFP
-519 LMKDTTGKSSF
+519 IMADTTGKSSY
-530 GAFSPKLGIQYQ
+530 GAFSPKLGIQFQ
-542 LNAHELMYLSFSRG
+542 PTAEQLMYLSFSRG

-566 SDPSQIPLSAYN
+566 SDPSQVPLSAYN

-587 GIKGKDKNIQF
+587 GIKGKDKNNQF
-598 RYAIAVF
+598 RYAIAFF

-635 GMEVEMELKL
+635 GLEGEMEVKL

-650 VQYSGGLTSAKYAV
+650 LQYSGGLTSAKYAV

-670 GSQVDLSGNKQVF
+670 GAQVDLSGNKQVF
-683 TPSST
+683 TPSTT

-708 EYNHIGKQ
+708 EYNHTGKQ

-721 NTIEQEGYGLVNF
+721 NTIEQKAYGLVNF
-734 RSSIRTR
+734 RSSIRTN

-767 HLGNPRMIGVG
+767 HLGNPRMIGIG

>member
-1 MRQIFVLAFLLLT
+1 MRHFFVFAFLLITLS
-14 ATGFSQ
+14 GFSQ
-20 ETIKLTISAKNKQ
+20 ETIKLSISAKNKQ
-33 GVKVEGIEV
+33 GIKVEGIEV
-42 SFLNFNRLAD
+42 SLLNSNQLVV
-52 VNANKGVEYNN
+52 VNEKTGIVFNN
-63 LTKGYYE
+63 LSKGYYE
-70 LLISA
+70 LLITA

-85 VLDKSQELSMLME
+85 QLDRSQEVSILME

-104 DEVVVNSDKKQANIL
+104 DEVVVSSDKKQANIL
-119 NTPGSITSINAK
+119 NTPGSISSINAK
-131 QVRDMRIWEI
+131 QIRDMRIWEI

-152 ISNSGDNRNVTGIRG
+152 IANSGDNRNVTGIRG

-225 TKKPTNA
+225 TKKPTNTT
-232 KQISAGVQFGNYGQK
+232 QVNAGVQIGNYGQK

-255 PIIKNKLFLGVSALH
+255 PIIKSKLFLGMSALH
-270 DAKNG
+270 DQKNG
-275 FYTNEFLNKK
+275 FYTNEFLNMK
-285 FDNQQQTMLNL
+285 FDKQQQTMLNL
-296 QMKYFV
+296 QLKYFLT
-302 GKGWS
+302 KGWS
-307 VQADLKQ
+307 LQADLKQ
-314 YTAKNDGAFPL
+314 YIAKNDGAFPL

-330 ALFEK
+330 ALFK
-335 PYTLSQNLTSS
+335 NPYTLSQNLTSS
-346 MRDKSGNASIVVKHK
+346 MRDNSRNISVVAKHK

-376 YRYYENTLDADF
+376 YRFYEKSLDADF

-400 GKDFNTVNA
+400 GKDFNTVN
-409 VTNELRF
+409 VMTNELRF
-416 NSVKSSPDA
+416 NSVKSSPEQ

-431 GIFQFTQKSPTKQA
+431 GIYQFSQKSPTKQA
-445 TAFGNDAG
+445 TVFGKDAG
-453 LFGVPDK
+453 LFGIPDK

-470 ENIGLAAYGHMSYKV
+470 ENNGLAAYGHMSYTI
-485 NDKVSVNGGMRIDR
+485 NEKVSVNGGMRIDN
-499 ENRQL
+499 ENRKL
-504 TIGSEYEKQPRPAFP
+504 TIGSQYEKQPRPAFP
-519 LMKDTTGKSSF
+519 IMADTTGKSSY
-530 GAFSPKLGIQYQ
+530 GAFSPKLGIQFQ
-542 LNAHELMYLSFSRG
+542 PTAEQLMYLSFSRG

-566 SDPSQIPLSAYN
+566 SDPSQVPLSAYN

-587 GIKGKDKNIQF
+587 GIKGKDKNNQF
-598 RYAIAVF
+598 RYAIAFF

-635 GMEVEMELKL
+635 GLEGEMEVKL

-650 VQYSGGLTSAKYAV
+650 LQYSGGLTSAKYAV

-670 GSQVDLSGNKQVF
+670 GAQVDLSGNKQVF
-683 TPSST
+683 TPSTT

-708 EYNHIGKQ
+708 EYNHTGKQ

-721 NTIEQEGYGLVNF
+721 NTIEQKAYGLVNF
-734 RSSIRTR
+734 RSSIRTN

-767 HLGNPRMIGVG
+767 HLGNPRMIGIG

>member
-1 MRQIFVLAFLLLT
+1 MRQFFVFAFLLFT

-20 ETIKLTISAKNKQ
+20 ETVKLTISAKNKQ
-33 GVKVEGIEV
+33 GNKIEGVEV
-42 SFLNFNRLAD
+42 SFLNFNRSVDIQENEKL
-52 VNANKGVEYNN
+52 VYNN

-70 LLISA
+70 LLITA
-75 EGYASVIWKG
+75 EGFASVIWKG
-85 VLDKSQELSMLME
+85 QLEKSQEITIIME

-104 DEVVVNSDKKQANIL
+104 DEVVVTSDKKQVNIL
-119 NTPGSITSINAK
+119 NTPGSISSINAK
-131 QVRDMRIWEI
+131 QIRNMRIWEI

-152 ISNSGDNRNVTGIRG
+152 IANSGDNRNVTGLRG
-167 MVTTSYDQSVATY
+167 LVTTSYDQSVATY

-225 TKKPTNA
+225 TKKPTNTR
-232 KQISAGVQFGNYGQK
+232 QINAGVQFGNYGQK
-247 RINAAVNA
+247 RINASVNA
-255 PIIKNKLFLGVSALH
+255 PIISNKLFLGVSALH

-275 FYTNEFLNKK
+275 FYTNEFQKKK
-285 FDNQQQTMLNL
+285 FDKQDQTMLNL
-296 QMKYFV
+296 QLKYFL

-307 VQADLKQ
+307 LQGDLKQ
-314 YTAKNDGAFPL
+314 YIAKNDGAFPL

-330 ALFEK
+330 ELFEK
-335 PYTLSQNLTSS
+335 PYTLSQNLTSA
-346 MRDKSGNASIVVKHK
+346 MRDNSRNVSVVAKHK

-376 YRYYENTLDADF
+376 YRYYENSLDADF

-409 VTNELRF
+409 VTNEVRL
-416 NSVKSSPDA
+416 NSVKSSQEQ
-425 AFEWSA
+425 AFDWSA
-431 GIFQFTQKSPTKQA
+431 GIYQFSQKSPTKQA
-445 TAFGNDAG
+445 TVFGNDAG

-470 ENIGLAAYGHMSYKV
+470 ENNGIAAYGHMSYKV
-485 NDKVSVNGGMRIDR
+485 NEKVSINGGMRIDR
-499 ENRQL
+499 ENRKL
-504 TIGSEYEKQPRPAFP
+504 TIGSEYEKQPNPAFP
-519 LMKDTTGKSSF
+519 MMTDTTGKSSY
-530 GAFSPKLGIQYQ
+530 GAFSPKLGVQFQ
-542 LNAHELMYLSFSRG
+542 PTAQHLMYLSFSRG

-566 SDPSQIPLSAYN
+566 SDPSQVPLSAYN

-587 GIKGKDKNIQF
+587 GIKGKDKNNQF
-598 RYAIAVF
+598 RYAMAVF

-635 GMEVEMELKL
+635 GWEAEMEVKL

-650 VQYSGGLTSAKYAV
+650 VQYSGGFTSAKYAV

-670 GSQVDLSGNKQVF
+670 GAQVDLSGNKQVF

-688 NYFATQY
+688 NYFATEY
-695 QTSIAAHELMFRL
+695 QTSVAAHELMFRL
-708 EYNHIGKQ
+708 EYNLTGKQ
-716 FFDLA
+716 YFDLA
-721 NTIEQEGYGLVNF
+721 NTIEQKAYGLVNF
-734 RSSIRTR
+734 RSGIRTK
-741 HFDISVWG
+741 HFDLSVWG
-749 RNLMGKKYINYA
+749 RNLLGKKYINYA

-767 HLGNPRMIGVG
+767 HLGNPRMIGIG

>member
-1 MRQIFVLAFLLLT
+1 MRHFFVFAFLLITLS
-14 ATGFSQ
+14 GFSQ
-20 ETIKLTISAKNKQ
+20 ETIKLSISAKNKQ
-33 GVKVEGIEV
+33 GIKVEGIEV
-42 SFLNFNRLAD
+42 SLLNSNQLVD
-52 VNANKGVEYNN
+52 VNEKTGIVFNN
-63 LTKGYYE
+63 LSKGYYE
-70 LLISA
+70 LLITA

-85 VLDKSQELSMLME
+85 QLDRSQDVSILME

-104 DEVVVNSDKKQANIL
+104 DEVVVSSDKKQANIL
-119 NTPGSITSINAK
+119 NTPGSISSINAK
-131 QVRDMRIWEI
+131 QIRDMRIWEI

-152 ISNSGDNRNVTGIRG
+152 IANSGDNRNVTGIRG

-225 TKKPTNA
+225 TKKPTNTT
-232 KQISAGVQFGNYGQK
+232 QVNAGVQIGNYGQK

-255 PIIKNKLFLGVSALH
+255 PIIKNKLFLGMSALH
-270 DAKNG
+270 DRKNG
-275 FYTNEFLNKK
+275 FYTNEFLNMK
-285 FDNQQQTMLNL
+285 FDKQQQTMLNL
-296 QMKYFV
+296 QLKYFLT
-302 GKGWS
+302 KGWS
-307 VQADLKQ
+307 LQADLKQ
-314 YTAKNDGAFPL
+314 YIAKNDGAFPL

-330 ALFEK
+330 ALFEN

-346 MRDKSGNASIVVKHK
+346 MRDNSRNVSVVAKHK

-376 YRYYENTLDADF
+376 YRFYEKSLDADF

-400 GKDFNTVNA
+400 GKDFNTVN
-409 VTNELRF
+409 VMTNELRF
-416 NSVKSSPDA
+416 NSVKSSPEQ

-431 GIFQFTQKSPTKQA
+431 GIYQFSQKSPTKQA
-445 TAFGNDAG
+445 TVFGKDAG
-453 LFGVPDK
+453 LFGIPDK

-470 ENIGLAAYGHMSYKV
+470 ENNGLAAYGHMNYTINK
-485 NDKVSVNGGMRIDR
+485 KVSVNGGMRIDN
-499 ENRQL
+499 ENRKL
-504 TIGSEYEKQPRPAFP
+504 TIGSQYEKQPRPAFP
-519 LMKDTTGKSSF
+519 IMADTTGKSSY
-530 GAFSPKLGIQYQ
+530 GAFSPKLGIQFQ
-542 LNAHELMYLSFSRG
+542 PTAEQLMYLSFSRG

-566 SDPSQIPLSAYN
+566 SDPSQVPLSAYN

-587 GIKGKDKNIQF
+587 GIKGKDKNNQF
-598 RYAIAVF
+598 RYAIAFF

-635 GMEVEMELKL
+635 GLEGEMEIKL

-650 VQYSGGLTSAKYAV
+650 LQYSGGLTSAKYAV

-670 GSQVDLSGNKQVF
+670 GAQVDLSGNKQVF
-683 TPSST
+683 TPSTT

-708 EYNHIGKQ
+708 EYNHTGKQ

-721 NTIEQEGYGLVNF
+721 NTIEQKAYGLVNF
-734 RSSIRTR
+734 RSSIRTN

-767 HLGNPRMIGVG
+767 HLGNPRMIGIG

>member
-1 MRQIFVLAFLLLT
+1 MRHFFVFAFLLITLS
-14 ATGFSQ
+14 GFSQ
-20 ETIKLTISAKNKQ
+20 ETIKLSISAKNKQ
-33 GVKVEGIEV
+33 GIKVEGIEV
-42 SFLNFNRLAD
+42 SLLNSNQLVD
-52 VNANKGVEYNN
+52 VNEKTGIVFNN
-63 LTKGYYE
+63 LSKGYYE
-70 LLISA
+70 LLITA

-85 VLDKSQELSMLME
+85 QLDRSQDVSILME

-104 DEVVVNSDKKQANIL
+104 DEVVVSSDKKQANIL
-119 NTPGSITSINAK
+119 NTPGSISSINAK
-131 QVRDMRIWEI
+131 QIRDMRIWEI

-152 ISNSGDNRNVTGIRG
+152 IANSGDNRNVTGIRG

-232 KQISAGVQFGNYGQK
+232 TQVNAGVQIGNYGQK

-255 PIIKNKLFLGVSALH
+255 PIIKNKLFLGMSALH
-270 DAKNG
+270 DRKNG
-275 FYTNEFLNKK
+275 FYTNEFLNMK
-285 FDNQQQTMLNL
+285 FDKQQQTMLNL
-296 QMKYFV
+296 QLKYFLT
-302 GKGWS
+302 KGWS
-307 VQADLKQ
+307 LQADLKQ
-314 YTAKNDGAFPL
+314 YIAKNDGAFPL

-330 ALFEK
+330 ALFEN

-346 MRDKSGNASIVVKHK
+346 MRDNSRNVSVVAKHK

-376 YRYYENTLDADF
+376 YRFYEKSLDADF

-400 GKDFNTVNA
+400 GKDFNTVN
-409 VTNELRF
+409 VMTNELRF
-416 NSVKSSPDA
+416 NSVKSSPEQ

-431 GIFQFTQKSPTKQA
+431 GIYQFSQKSPTKQA
-445 TAFGNDAG
+445 TVFGKDAG
-453 LFGVPDK
+453 LFGIPDK

-470 ENIGLAAYGHMSYKV
+470 ENNGLAAYGHMNYTINK
-485 NDKVSVNGGMRIDR
+485 KVSVNGGMRIDN
-499 ENRQL
+499 ENRKL
-504 TIGSEYEKQPRPAFP
+504 TIGSQYEKQPRPAFP
-519 LMKDTTGKSSF
+519 IMADTTGKSSY
-530 GAFSPKLGIQYQ
+530 GAFSPKLGIQFQ
-542 LNAHELMYLSFSRG
+542 PTAEQLMYLSFSRG

-566 SDPSQIPLSAYN
+566 SDPSQVPLSAYN

-587 GIKGKDKNIQF
+587 GIKGKDKNNQF
-598 RYAIAVF
+598 RYAIAFF

-635 GMEVEMELKL
+635 GLEGEMEVKL

-650 VQYSGGLTSAKYAV
+650 LQYSGGLTSAKYAV

-670 GSQVDLSGNKQVF
+670 GAQVDLSGNKQVF
-683 TPSST
+683 TPSTT

-708 EYNHIGKQ
+708 EYNHTGKQ

-721 NTIEQEGYGLVNF
+721 NTIEQKAYGLVNF
-734 RSSIRTR
+734 RSSIRTN

-767 HLGNPRMIGVG
+767 HLGNPRMIGIG

>member
-1 MRQIFVLAFLLLT
+1 MRQFFVLTLLLLT
-14 ATGFSQ
+14 VSGFSQ

-42 SFLNFNRLAD
+42 SFFNFNRLAEL
-52 VNANKGVEYNN
+52 NENKGIEYNN
-63 LTKGYYE
+63 LRKGYYE
-70 LLISA
+70 LLITA

-85 VLDKSQELSMLME
+85 VLDKSQEVSVLME

-104 DEVVVNSDKKQANIL
+104 DEVVVNSDKKQVNIL
-119 NTPGSITSINAK
+119 NTPGSISSINAK
-131 QVRDMRIWEI
+131 QIRDMRIWEI
-141 SDLSGFAPNLF
+141 KDLSGFAPNLF
-152 ISNSGDNRNVTGIRG
+152 IANSGDNRNVTGIRG
-167 MVTTSYDQSVATY
+167 MVTTSYEQSVATY
-180 VDGVAQFNLDT
+180 IDGVAQFNLDT

-225 TKKPTNA
+225 TKKPTNTR
-232 KQISAGVQFGNYGQK
+232 QINAGVQFGNYGQK
-247 RINAAVNA
+247 RINASLNA
-255 PIIKNKLFLGVSALH
+255 PIIKNKLFLGLSALH
-270 DAKNG
+270 DSKNG
-275 FYTNEFLNKK
+275 FYTNEFLKKK

-296 QMKYFV
+296 QLKYFLS
-302 GKGWS
+302 KGWS
-307 VQADLKQ
+307 LQADLKQ

-346 MRDKSGNASIVVKHK
+346 MRDKSGNASIVAKHK

-400 GKDFNTVNA
+400 GKDFNTVT
-409 VTNELRF
+409 VTTNELRF
-416 NSVKSSPDA
+416 NSVKSSPNQ
-425 AFEWSA
+425 AFDWSA

-445 TAFGNDAG
+445 TVFGNDAG

-470 ENIGLAAYGHMSYKV
+470 DNNGLAAYGHMSYKV

-519 LMKDTTGKSSF
+519 LMKDTTGKSSY

-542 LNAHELMYLSFSRG
+542 LNAHEMMYLSFSRG

-587 GIKGKDKNIQF
+587 GIKGKDKNNQF

-621 AVTIIQNAGEMNAW
+621 AVTIFQNAGEMNAW

-670 GSQVDLSGNKQVF
+670 GNQVDLSGNKQVF

-716 FFDLA
+716 YFDLA
-721 NTIEQEGYGLVNF
+721 NTIEQKAYGLVNF
-734 RSSIRTR
+734 RSSIRTK
-741 HFDISVWG
+741 HFDVSVWG
-749 RNLMGKKYINYA
+749 RNLTGTKYINYA

-767 HLGNPRMIGVG
+767 HLGNPRMIGIG

>member
-1 MRQIFVLAFLLLT
+1 MRHFFVFAFLLITLS
-14 ATGFSQ
+14 GFSQ
-20 ETIKLTISAKNKQ
+20 ETIKLSISAKNKQ
-33 GVKVEGIEV
+33 GIKVEGIEV
-42 SFLNFNRLAD
+42 SLLNSNQLVD
-52 VNANKGVEYNN
+52 VNEKTGIVFNN
-63 LTKGYYE
+63 LSKGYYE
-70 LLISA
+70 LLITA

-85 VLDKSQELSMLME
+85 QLDKSQEVSILME

-104 DEVVVNSDKKQANIL
+104 DEVVVSSDKKQANIL
-119 NTPGSITSINAK
+119 NTPGSISSINAK
-131 QVRDMRIWEI
+131 QIRDMRIWEI

-152 ISNSGDNRNVTGIRG
+152 IANSGDNRNVTGIRG

-232 KQISAGVQFGNYGQK
+232 TQVNAGVQIGNYGQK

-255 PIIKNKLFLGVSALH
+255 PIIKNKLFLGMSALH
-270 DAKNG
+270 DRKNG

-285 FDNQQQTMLNL
+285 FDKQQQTMLNL
-296 QMKYFV
+296 QLKYFLT
-302 GKGWS
+302 KGWS
-307 VQADLKQ
+307 LQADLKQ
-314 YTAKNDGAFPL
+314 YIAKNDGAFPL

-330 ALFEK
+330 ALFEN

-346 MRDKSGNASIVVKHK
+346 MRDNSRNVSVVAKHK

-376 YRYYENTLDADF
+376 YRYYENSLDADF

-400 GKDFNTVNA
+400 GKDFNTVN
-409 VTNELRF
+409 VMTNELRF
-416 NSVKSSPDA
+416 NSVKSSPEQ

-431 GIFQFTQKSPTKQA
+431 GIYQFSQKSPTKQA
-445 TAFGNDAG
+445 TVFGKDAG
-453 LFGVPDK
+453 LFGIPDK

-470 ENIGLAAYGHMSYKV
+470 ENNGLAAYGHMSYTINEKI
-485 NDKVSVNGGMRIDR
+485 SVNGGMRIDN
-499 ENRQL
+499 ENRKL
-504 TIGSEYEKQPRPAFP
+504 TIGSQYEKQPRPAIP
-519 LMKDTTGKSSF
+519 TMADTTGKSSY
-530 GAFSPKLGIQYQ
+530 GAFSPKLGIQFQ
-542 LNAHELMYLSFSRG
+542 PTAEQLMYLSFSRG

-566 SDPSQIPLSAYN
+566 SDPSQVPLSAYN

-587 GIKGKDKNIQF
+587 GIKGKDKNNQF
-598 RYAIAVF
+598 RYAIAFF

-635 GMEVEMELKL
+635 GLEGEMEIKL

-650 VQYSGGLTSAKYAV
+650 LQYSGGLTSAKYAV

-670 GSQVDLSGNKQVF
+670 GAQVDLSGNKQVF
-683 TPSST
+683 TPSTT

-708 EYNHIGKQ
+708 EYNHTGKQ

-721 NTIEQEGYGLVNF
+721 NTIEQKAYGLVNF
-734 RSSIRTR
+734 RSSIRTN

-767 HLGNPRMIGVG
+767 HLGNPRMIGIG

>member
-1 MRQIFVLAFLLLT
+1 MRHFFVFAFLLITLS
-14 ATGFSQ
+14 GFSQ
-20 ETIKLTISAKNKQ
+20 ETIKLSISAKNKQ
-33 GVKVEGIEV
+33 GIKVEGIEV
-42 SFLNFNRLAD
+42 SLLNSNQLVV
-52 VNANKGVEYNN
+52 VNEKTGIVFNN
-63 LTKGYYE
+63 LSKGYYE
-70 LLISA
+70 LLITA

-85 VLDKSQELSMLME
+85 QLDRSQEVSILME

-104 DEVVVNSDKKQANIL
+104 DEVVVSSDKKQANIL
-119 NTPGSITSINAK
+119 NTPGSISSINAK
-131 QVRDMRIWEI
+131 QIRDMRIWEI

-152 ISNSGDNRNVTGIRG
+152 IANSGDNRNVTGIRR

-225 TKKPTNA
+225 TKKPTNTT
-232 KQISAGVQFGNYGQK
+232 QVNAGVQIGNYGQK

-255 PIIKNKLFLGVSALH
+255 PIIKNKLFLGMSALH
-270 DAKNG
+270 DRKNG

-285 FDNQQQTMLNL
+285 FDKQQQTMLNL
-296 QMKYFV
+296 QLKYFLT
-302 GKGWS
+302 KGWS
-307 VQADLKQ
+307 LQADLKQ
-314 YTAKNDGAFPL
+314 YIAKNDGAFPL

-330 ALFEK
+330 ALFK
-335 PYTLSQNLTSS
+335 NPYTLSQNLTSS
-346 MRDKSGNASIVVKHK
+346 MRDNSRNISVVAKHK
-361 GKKTDITLQHARQRN
+361 GKKTDITLQHSRQRN
-376 YRYYENTLDADF
+376 YRFYEKSLDADF

-400 GKDFNTVNA
+400 GKDFNTVN
-409 VTNELRF
+409 VMTNELRF
-416 NSVKSSPDA
+416 NSVKSSPEQ

-431 GIFQFTQKSPTKQA
+431 GIYQFSQKSPTKQA
-445 TAFGNDAG
+445 TVFGKDAG
-453 LFGVPDK
+453 LFGIPDK

-470 ENIGLAAYGHMSYKV
+470 ENNGLAAYGHMSYTI
-485 NDKVSVNGGMRIDR
+485 NEKVSVNGGMRIDN
-499 ENRQL
+499 ENRKL
-504 TIGSEYEKQPRPAFP
+504 TIGSQYEKQPRPAIP
-519 LMKDTTGKSSF
+519 TMADTTGKSSY
-530 GAFSPKLGIQYQ
+530 GAFSPKLGIQFQ
-542 LNAHELMYLSFSRG
+542 PTAEQLMYLSFSRG

-566 SDPSQIPLSAYN
+566 SDPSQVPLSAYN

-587 GIKGKDKNIQF
+587 GIKGKDKNNQF
-598 RYAIAVF
+598 RYAIAFF

-635 GMEVEMELKL
+635 GLEGEMEVKL

-650 VQYSGGLTSAKYAV
+650 LQYSGGLTSAKYAV

-670 GSQVDLSGNKQVF
+670 GAQVDLSGNKQVF
-683 TPSST
+683 TPSTT

-708 EYNHIGKQ
+708 EYNHTGKQ

-721 NTIEQEGYGLVNF
+721 NTIEQKAYGLVNF
-734 RSSIRTR
+734 RSSIRTN

-767 HLGNPRMIGVG
+767 HLGNPRMIGIG

>member
-1 MRQIFVLAFLLLT
+1 MRHFFVFAFLLITLS
-14 ATGFSQ
+14 GFSQ
-20 ETIKLTISAKNKQ
+20 ETIKLSISAKNKQ
-33 GVKVEGIEV
+33 GIKVEGIEV
-42 SFLNFNRLAD
+42 SLLNSNQLVD
-52 VNANKGVEYNN
+52 VNEKTGIVFNN
-63 LTKGYYE
+63 LSKGYYE
-70 LLISA
+70 LLITA

-85 VLDKSQELSMLME
+85 QLDRSQEVSILME
-98 SNSIKL
+98 PNSIKL
-104 DEVVVNSDKKQANIL
+104 DEVVVSSDKKQANIL
-119 NTPGSITSINAK
+119 NTPGSISSINAK
-131 QVRDMRIWEI
+131 QIRDMRIWEI

-152 ISNSGDNRNVTGIRG
+152 IANSGDNRNVTGIRG

-217 MGGVINIT
+217 MGGVINIS
-225 TKKPTNA
+225 TKKPTNTT
-232 KQISAGVQFGNYGQK
+232 QVNAGVQIGNYGQK

-255 PIIKNKLFLGVSALH
+255 PIIKNKLFLGMSALH
-270 DAKNG
+270 DRKNG

-285 FDNQQQTMLNL
+285 FDKQQQTMLNL
-296 QMKYFV
+296 QLKYFLT
-302 GKGWS
+302 KGWS
-307 VQADLKQ
+307 LQADLKQ
-314 YTAKNDGAFPL
+314 YIAKNDGAFPL

-330 ALFEK
+330 ALFEN

-346 MRDKSGNASIVVKHK
+346 MRDNSRNVSVVAKHK

-376 YRYYENTLDADF
+376 YRFYEKSLDADF

-400 GKDFNTVNA
+400 GKDFNTVN
-409 VTNELRF
+409 VMTNELRF
-416 NSVKSSPDA
+416 NSVKSSPEQ

-431 GIFQFTQKSPTKQA
+431 GIYQFSQKSPTKQA
-445 TAFGNDAG
+445 TVFGKDAG
-453 LFGVPDK
+453 LFGIPDK

-470 ENIGLAAYGHMSYKV
+470 ENNGLAAYGHMSYTI
-485 NDKVSVNGGMRIDR
+485 NEKVSVNGGMRIDN
-499 ENRQL
+499 ENRKL
-504 TIGSEYEKQPRPAFP
+504 TIGSQYEKQPRPAFP
-519 LMKDTTGKSSF
+519 IMADTTGKSSY
-530 GAFSPKLGIQYQ
+530 GAFSPKLGIQFQ
-542 LNAHELMYLSFSRG
+542 PTAEQLMYLSFSRG

-566 SDPSQIPLSAYN
+566 SDPSQVPLSAYN

-587 GIKGKDKNIQF
+587 GIKGKDKNNQF
-598 RYAIAVF
+598 RYAIAFF

-635 GMEVEMELKL
+635 GLEGEMEVKL

-650 VQYSGGLTSAKYAV
+650 LQYSGGLTSAKYAV

-670 GSQVDLSGNKQVF
+670 GAQVDLSGNKQVF
-683 TPSST
+683 TPSTT

-708 EYNHIGKQ
+708 EYNHTGKQ

-721 NTIEQEGYGLVNF
+721 NTIEQKAYGLVNF
-734 RSSIRTR
+734 RSSIRTN

-767 HLGNPRMIGVG
+767 HLGNPRMIGIG

>member
-1 MRQIFVLAFLLLT
+1 MRHFFVFAFLLITLS
-14 ATGFSQ
+14 GFSQ
-20 ETIKLTISAKNKQ
+20 ETIKLSISAKNKQ
-33 GVKVEGIEV
+33 GIKVEGIEV
-42 SFLNFNRLAD
+42 SLLNSNQLVV
-52 VNANKGVEYNN
+52 VNEKTGIVFNN
-63 LTKGYYE
+63 LSKGYYE
-70 LLISA
+70 LLITA

-85 VLDKSQELSMLME
+85 QLDRSQEVSILME

-104 DEVVVNSDKKQANIL
+104 DEVVVSSDKKQANIL
-119 NTPGSITSINAK
+119 NTPGSISSINAK
-131 QVRDMRIWEI
+131 QIRDMRIWEI

-152 ISNSGDNRNVTGIRG
+152 IANSGDNRNVTGIRG

-225 TKKPTNA
+225 TKKPTNTT
-232 KQISAGVQFGNYGQK
+232 QVNAGVQIGNYGQK

-255 PIIKNKLFLGVSALH
+255 PIIKNKLFLGMSALH
-270 DAKNG
+270 DRKNG

-285 FDNQQQTMLNL
+285 FDKQQQTMLNL
-296 QMKYFV
+296 QLKYFLT
-302 GKGWS
+302 KGWS
-307 VQADLKQ
+307 LQADLKQ
-314 YTAKNDGAFPL
+314 YIAKNDGAFPL

-330 ALFEK
+330 ALFK
-335 PYTLSQNLTSS
+335 NPYTLSQNLTSS
-346 MRDKSGNASIVVKHK
+346 MRDNSRNVSVVAKHK

-376 YRYYENTLDADF
+376 YRFYEKSLDADF

-400 GKDFNTVNA
+400 GKDFNTVN
-409 VTNELRF
+409 VMTNELRF
-416 NSVKSSPDA
+416 NSVKSSPEQ

-431 GIFQFTQKSPTKQA
+431 GIYQFSQKSPTKQA
-445 TAFGNDAG
+445 TVFGKDAG
-453 LFGVPDK
+453 LFGIPDK

-470 ENIGLAAYGHMSYKV
+470 ENNGLAAYGHMSYTI
-485 NDKVSVNGGMRIDR
+485 NEKVSVNGGMRIDN
-499 ENRQL
+499 ENRKL
-504 TIGSEYEKQPRPAFP
+504 TIGSQYEKQPRPAIP
-519 LMKDTTGKSSF
+519 TMADTTGKSSY
-530 GAFSPKLGIQYQ
+530 GAFSPKLGIQFQ
-542 LNAHELMYLSFSRG
+542 PTAEQLMYLSFSRG

-566 SDPSQIPLSAYN
+566 SDPSQVPLSAYN

-587 GIKGKDKNIQF
+587 GIKGKDKNNQF
-598 RYAIAVF
+598 RYAIAFF

-635 GMEVEMELKL
+635 GLEGEMEVKL

-650 VQYSGGLTSAKYAV
+650 LQYSGGLTSAKYAV

-670 GSQVDLSGNKQVF
+670 GAQVDLSGNKQVF
-683 TPSST
+683 TPSTT

-708 EYNHIGKQ
+708 EYNHTGKQ

-721 NTIEQEGYGLVNF
+721 NTIEQKAYGLVNF
-734 RSSIRTR
+734 RSSIRTN

-767 HLGNPRMIGVG
+767 HLGNPRMIGIG

>member
-1 MRQIFVLAFLLLT
+1 MRHFFVFAFLLITLS
-14 ATGFSQ
+14 GFSQ
-20 ETIKLTISAKNKQ
+20 ETIKLSISAKNKQ
-33 GVKVEGIEV
+33 GIKVEGIEV
-42 SFLNFNRLAD
+42 SLLNSNQLVV
-52 VNANKGVEYNN
+52 VNEKTGIVFNN
-63 LTKGYYE
+63 LSKGYYE
-70 LLISA
+70 LLITA

-85 VLDKSQELSMLME
+85 QLDRSQEVSILME

-104 DEVVVNSDKKQANIL
+104 DEVVVSSDKKQANIL
-119 NTPGSITSINAK
+119 NTPGSISSINAK
-131 QVRDMRIWEI
+131 QIRDMRIWEI

-152 ISNSGDNRNVTGIRG
+152 IANSGDNRNVTGIRG

-225 TKKPTNA
+225 TKKPTNTT
-232 KQISAGVQFGNYGQK
+232 QVNAGVQIGNYGQK

-255 PIIKNKLFLGVSALH
+255 PIIKNKLFLGMSALH
-270 DAKNG
+270 DRKNG

-285 FDNQQQTMLNL
+285 FDKQQQTMLNL
-296 QMKYFV
+296 QLKYFLT
-302 GKGWS
+302 KGWS
-307 VQADLKQ
+307 LQADLKQ
-314 YTAKNDGAFPL
+314 YIAKNDGAFPL

-330 ALFEK
+330 ALFK
-335 PYTLSQNLTSS
+335 NPYTLSQNLTSS
-346 MRDKSGNASIVVKHK
+346 MRDNSRNISVVAKHK

-376 YRYYENTLDADF
+376 YRYYEKSLDADF

-400 GKDFNTVNA
+400 GKDFNTVN
-409 VTNELRF
+409 VMTNELRF
-416 NSVKSSPDA
+416 NSVKSSPEQ

-431 GIFQFTQKSPTKQA
+431 GIYQFSQKSPTKQA
-445 TAFGNDAG
+445 TVFGKDAG
-453 LFGVPDK
+453 LFGIPDK

-470 ENIGLAAYGHMSYKV
+470 ENNGLAAYGHMSYTI
-485 NDKVSVNGGMRIDR
+485 NEKVSVNGGMRIDN
-499 ENRQL
+499 ENRKL
-504 TIGSEYEKQPRPAFP
+504 TIGSQYEKQPRPAIP
-519 LMKDTTGKSSF
+519 TMADTTGKSSY

-542 LNAHELMYLSFSRG
+542 LNAYEMMYLSFSRG

-566 SDPSQIPLSAYN
+566 SDPSQVPLSAYN

-587 GIKGKDKNIQF
+587 GIKGKDKNNQF
-598 RYAIAVF
+598 RYAIAFF

-635 GMEVEMELKL
+635 GLEGEMEVKL

-650 VQYSGGLTSAKYAV
+650 LQYSGGLTSAKYAV

-670 GSQVDLSGNKQVF
+670 GVQVDLSGNKQVF
-683 TPSST
+683 TPSTT

-708 EYNHIGKQ
+708 EYNHTGKQ

-721 NTIEQEGYGLVNF
+721 NTIEQKAYGLVNF
-734 RSSIRTR
+734 RSSIRTN

-767 HLGNPRMIGVG
+767 HLGNPRMIGIG

>member
-33 GVKVEGIEV
+33 GVKVEGIEI

-70 LLISA
+70 LLITA

-104 DEVVVNSDKKQANIL
+104 DEVVVSSDKKQANIL
-119 NTPGSITSINAK
+119 NTPGSITSINTK

-361 GKKTDITLQHARQRN
+361 GKKTDITVQHARQRN

-470 ENIGLAAYGHMSYKV
+470 ENNGLAAYGHMSYKV

-519 LMKDTTGKSSF
+519 LMKDTTGKSSY

-542 LNAHELMYLSFSRG
+542 LNTHELMYLSFSRG

-587 GIKGKDKNIQF
+587 GIKGKDKNNQF

-721 NTIEQEGYGLVNF
+721 NTIEQEAYGLVNF

>member
-1 MRQIFVLAFLLLT
+1 MRQFFVIAFLLFT

-33 GVKVEGIEV
+33 GVKIEGVEV
-42 SFLNFNRLAD
+42 SFLNFNRLAEA
-52 VNANKGVEYNN
+52 NANKSIEYNN
-63 LTKGYYE
+63 LRKGYYE
-70 LLISA
+70 LLITA

-85 VLDKSQELSMLME
+85 LLDKSQDVSVLME
-98 SNSIKL
+98 SNYIKL
-104 DEVVVNSDKKQANIL
+104 DEVVVSSDKKQANIL

-141 SDLSGFAPNLF
+141 KDLSGFAPNLF
-152 ISNSGDNRNVTGIRG
+152 IANSGDNRNVTGIRG

-225 TKKPTNA
+225 TKKPTNTR
-232 KQISAGVQFGNYGQK
+232 QINAGVQFGNYGQK
-247 RINAAVNA
+247 RINASVNA
-255 PIIKNKLFLGVSALH
+255 PIIKNKLFLGLSALH

-275 FYTNEFLNKK
+275 FYTNEFLKNK

-296 QMKYFV
+296 QLKYFLS
-302 GKGWS
+302 KGWS
-307 VQADLKQ
+307 LQADLKQ
-314 YTAKNDGAFPL
+314 YIAKNDGAFPL

-346 MRDKSGNASIVVKHK
+346 MRDNSRNASIVAKHK
-361 GKKTDITLQHARQRN
+361 GKKTDITIQHARQRN
-376 YRYYENTLDADF
+376 YRFYENTLDADF

-400 GKDFNTVNA
+400 GKDFNTVN
-409 VTNELRF
+409 VMTNELRL
-416 NSVKSSPDA
+416 NSVKSSPDQ

-431 GIFQFTQKSPTKQA
+431 GVFQFTQKSPTKQA
-445 TAFGNDAG
+445 TVFGNDAG

-470 ENIGLAAYGHMSYKV
+470 DNNGLAAYGHMNYKI
-485 NDKVSVNGGMRIDR
+485 NDKVSLNGGMRIDR
-499 ENRQL
+499 ENRKL

-519 LMKDTTGKSSF
+519 MMADTTGKSSY

-542 LNAHELMYLSFSRG
+542 TTANELMYLSFSRG
-556 FRSGGLTSIS
+556 FRSGGMTSIS
-566 SDPSQIPLSAYN
+566 SDPSQVPLSAYN

-587 GIKGKDKNIQF
+587 GIKGKDKNNQF

-670 GSQVDLSGNKQVF
+670 GAQVDLSGNKQVF

-688 NYFATQY
+688 NYVATQY

-708 EYNHIGKQ
+708 EYNHVGKQ

-721 NTIEQEGYGLVNF
+721 NTIEQEAYGLVNF
-734 RSSIRTR
+734 RSSIRTK
-741 HFDISVWG
+741 HFDISFWG

-767 HLGNPRMIGVG
+767 HLGNPRMIGIG

>member
-1 MRQIFVLAFLLLT
+1 MRHFFVFAFLLITLS
-14 ATGFSQ
+14 GFSQ
-20 ETIKLTISAKNKQ
+20 ETIKLSISAKNKQ
-33 GVKVEGIEV
+33 GIKVEGIEV
-42 SFLNFNRLAD
+42 SLLNSNQLVV
-52 VNANKGVEYNN
+52 VNEKTGIVFNN
-63 LTKGYYE
+63 LSKGYYE
-70 LLISA
+70 LLITA

-85 VLDKSQELSMLME
+85 QLDRSQEVSILME

-104 DEVVVNSDKKQANIL
+104 DEVVVSSDKKQANIL
-119 NTPGSITSINAK
+119 NTPGSISSINAK
-131 QVRDMRIWEI
+131 QIRDMRIWEI

-152 ISNSGDNRNVTGIRG
+152 IANSGDNRNVTGIRG

-225 TKKPTNA
+225 TKKPTNTT
-232 KQISAGVQFGNYGQK
+232 QVNAGVQIGNYGQK

-255 PIIKNKLFLGVSALH
+255 PIIKNKLFLGMSALH
-270 DAKNG
+270 DRKNG
-275 FYTNEFLNKK
+275 FYTNEFLNMK
-285 FDNQQQTMLNL
+285 FDKQQQTMLNL
-296 QMKYFV
+296 QLKYFLT
-302 GKGWS
+302 KGWS
-307 VQADLKQ
+307 LQADLKQ
-314 YTAKNDGAFPL
+314 YIAKNDGAFPL

-330 ALFEK
+330 ALFEN

-346 MRDKSGNASIVVKHK
+346 MRDNSRNVSVVAKHK

-376 YRYYENTLDADF
+376 YRYYEKSLDADF

-400 GKDFNTVNA
+400 GKDFNTVN
-409 VTNELRF
+409 VMTNELRF
-416 NSVKSSPDA
+416 NSVKSSPEQ

-431 GIFQFTQKSPTKQA
+431 GIYQFSQKSPTKQA
-445 TAFGNDAG
+445 TVFGKDAG
-453 LFGVPDK
+453 LFGIPDK

-470 ENIGLAAYGHMSYKV
+470 ENNGLAAYGHMSYTI
-485 NDKVSVNGGMRIDR
+485 NEKVSVNGGMRIDN
-499 ENRQL
+499 ENRKL
-504 TIGSEYEKQPRPAFP
+504 TIGSQYEKQPRPAIP
-519 LMKDTTGKSSF
+519 TMADTTGKSSY
-530 GAFSPKLGIQYQ
+530 GAFSPKLGIQFQ
-542 LNAHELMYLSFSRG
+542 PTAEQLMYLSFSRG

-566 SDPSQIPLSAYN
+566 SDPSQVPLSAYN

-587 GIKGKDKNIQF
+587 GIKGKDKNNQF
-598 RYAIAVF
+598 RYAIAFF

-635 GMEVEMELKL
+635 GLEGEMEVKL

-650 VQYSGGLTSAKYAV
+650 LQYSGGLTSAKYAV

-670 GSQVDLSGNKQVF
+670 GVQVDLSGNKQVF
-683 TPSST
+683 TPSTT

-708 EYNHIGKQ
+708 EYNHTGKQ

-721 NTIEQEGYGLVNF
+721 NTIEQKAYGLVNF
-734 RSSIRTR
+734 RSSIRTN

-767 HLGNPRMIGVG
+767 HLGNPRMIGIG

>member
-1 MRQIFVLAFLLLT
+1 MRQFFVLAFILFT

-20 ETIKLTISAKNKQ
+20 DTIKLTISAKNKQ
-33 GVKVEGIEV
+33 GGKVEGIEV
-42 SFLNFNRLAD
+42 SFLNSNRLAE
-52 VNANKGVEYNN
+52 VNANKSIEYNN
-63 LTKGYYE
+63 LRKGYYE

-85 VLDKSQELSMLME
+85 VLDKSQELSILME

-104 DEVVVNSDKKQANIL
+104 DEVVVSSDKKQANIL

-255 PIIKNKLFLGVSALH
+255 PIIKNKLFLGLSALH

-416 NSVKSSPDA
+416 NSVKSSADA

-470 ENIGLAAYGHMSYKV
+470 ENNGFAAYGHMSYKV

-499 ENRQL
+499 ENKQL

-519 LMKDTTGKSSF
+519 LMKDTTGKSSY

-556 FRSGGLTSIS
+556 FRTGGLTSIS

-587 GIKGKDKNIQF
+587 GIKGKDKNNQF

-721 NTIEQEGYGLVNF
+721 NTIEQEAYGLVNF

>member
-1 MRQIFVLAFLLLT
+1 MRHFFVFAFLLITLS
-14 ATGFSQ
+14 GFSQ
-20 ETIKLTISAKNKQ
+20 ETIKLSISAKNKQ
-33 GVKVEGIEV
+33 GIKVEGIEV
-42 SFLNFNRLAD
+42 SLLNSNQLVV
-52 VNANKGVEYNN
+52 VNEKTGIVFNN
-63 LTKGYYE
+63 LSKGYYE
-70 LLISA
+70 LLITA

-85 VLDKSQELSMLME
+85 QLDRSQEVSILME

-104 DEVVVNSDKKQANIL
+104 DEVVVSSDKKQANIL
-119 NTPGSITSINAK
+119 NTPGSISSINAK
-131 QVRDMRIWEI
+131 QIRDMRIWEI

-152 ISNSGDNRNVTGIRG
+152 IANSGDNRNVTGIRG

-225 TKKPTNA
+225 TKKPTNTT
-232 KQISAGVQFGNYGQK
+232 QVNAGVQIGNYGQK

-255 PIIKNKLFLGVSALH
+255 PIIKNKLFLGMSALH
-270 DAKNG
+270 DRKNG

-285 FDNQQQTMLNL
+285 FDKQQQTMLNL
-296 QMKYFV
+296 QLKYFLT
-302 GKGWS
+302 KGWS
-307 VQADLKQ
+307 LQADLKQ
-314 YTAKNDGAFPL
+314 YIAKNDGAFPL

-330 ALFEK
+330 ALFK
-335 PYTLSQNLTSS
+335 NPYTLSQNLTSS
-346 MRDKSGNASIVVKHK
+346 MRDNSRNISVVAKHK

-376 YRYYENTLDADF
+376 YRFYEKSLDADF

-400 GKDFNTVNA
+400 GKDFNTVN
-409 VTNELRF
+409 VMTNELRF
-416 NSVKSSPDA
+416 NSVKSLPEQ

-431 GIFQFTQKSPTKQA
+431 GIYQFSQKSPTKQA
-445 TAFGNDAG
+445 TVFGKDAG
-453 LFGVPDK
+453 LFGIPDK

-470 ENIGLAAYGHMSYKV
+470 ENNGLAAYGHMSYTI
-485 NDKVSVNGGMRIDR
+485 NEKVSVNGGMRIDN
-499 ENRQL
+499 ENRKL
-504 TIGSEYEKQPRPAFP
+504 TIGSQYEKQPRPAIP
-519 LMKDTTGKSSF
+519 TMADTTGKSSY
-530 GAFSPKLGIQYQ
+530 GAFSPKLGIQFQ
-542 LNAHELMYLSFSRG
+542 PTAEQLMYLSFSRG

-566 SDPSQIPLSAYN
+566 SDPSQVPLSAYN

-587 GIKGKDKNIQF
+587 GIKGKDKNNQF
-598 RYAIAVF
+598 RYAIAFF

-635 GMEVEMELKL
+635 GLEGEMEVKL

-650 VQYSGGLTSAKYAV
+650 LQYSGGLTSAKYAV

-670 GSQVDLSGNKQVF
+670 GVQVDLSGNKQVF
-683 TPSST
+683 TPSTT

-708 EYNHIGKQ
+708 EYNHTGKQ

-721 NTIEQEGYGLVNF
+721 NTIEQKAYGLVNF
-734 RSSIRTR
+734 RSSIRTN

-767 HLGNPRMIGVG
+767 HLGNPRMIGIG

>member
-1 MRQIFVLAFLLLT
+1 MRHFFVFAFLLITLF
-14 ATGFSQ
+14 GFSQ
-20 ETIKLTISAKNKQ
+20 DTIKLSISAKNKQ
-33 GVKVEGIEV
+33 RIKVEGIEV
-42 SFLNFNRLAD
+42 SLLNSNQLVV
-52 VNANKGVEYNN
+52 VNEKTGIVFIN
-63 LTKGYYE
+63 LSKGYYE
-70 LLISA
+70 LLITA

-85 VLDKSQELSMLME
+85 QLDRSQEVSILME

-104 DEVVVNSDKKQANIL
+104 DEVVVSSDKKQENIL
-119 NTPGSITSINAK
+119 NTPGSISSINAK

-152 ISNSGDNRNVTGIRG
+152 IANSGDNRNVTGIRG

-232 KQISAGVQFGNYGQK
+232 TQVNAGVQIGNYGQK

-255 PIIKNKLFLGVSALH
+255 PIIKNKLFLGLSALH

-296 QMKYFV
+296 QMKYFL

-307 VQADLKQ
+307 LQADLKQ

-330 ALFEK
+330 ALFEN
-335 PYTLSQNLTSS
+335 PYMLSQNLTSS
-346 MRDKSGNASIVVKHK
+346 MRDNSRNVSVVAKHK
-361 GKKTDITLQHARQRN
+361 GKKTDITFQHARQRN
-376 YRYYENTLDADF
+376 YRYYENSLDADF

-400 GKDFNTVNA
+400 GKDFNTVN
-409 VTNELRF
+409 VMTNELRF
-416 NSVKSSPDA
+416 NSVKSSLDA

-445 TAFGNDAG
+445 TVFGKDAG
-453 LFGVPDK
+453 LFGIPDK

-470 ENIGLAAYGHMSYKV
+470 ENDGFAGYGNVSYKI
-485 NDKVSVNGGMRIDR
+485 NKKITINGGMRIDN
-499 ENRQL
+499 ENRKL
-504 TIGSEYEKQPRPAFP
+504 TIGSEYEKKPRAAFP
-519 LMKDTTGKSSF
+519 TMAEKTGKSSY
-530 GAFSPKLGIQYQ
+530 GAFSPKLGIHYQ
-542 LNAHELMYLSFSRG
+542 PTEQQLFYLSFSRG
-556 FRSGGLTSIS
+556 FRTGGLTSIS
-566 SDPSQIPLSAYN
+566 ADPSQVPLSAYN

-587 GIKGKDKNIQF
+587 GIKGKDKNNQF
-598 RYAIAVF
+598 RYAVAIF

-612 QTPLLVLPD
+612 QTPLLVLPS

-635 GMEVEMELKL
+635 GLEGEMEVKL

-650 VQYSGGLTSAKYAV
+650 LQYSGGLTSAKYAV
-664 LGVVSN
+664 LGAVNN
-670 GSQVDLSGNKQVF
+670 GAQVDLSGNKQVF
-683 TPSST
+683 TPSTT

-708 EYNHIGKQ
+708 EYNHTGKQ

-721 NTIEQEGYGLVNF
+721 NTIEQKAYGLVNI
-734 RSSIRTR
+734 RSSIRTK

-767 HLGNPRMIGVG
+767 HLGNPRMIGIG

>member
-1 MRQIFVLAFLLLT
+1 MRHFFVFAFLLITLS
-14 ATGFSQ
+14 GFSQ
-20 ETIKLTISAKNKQ
+20 ETIKLSISAKNKQ
-33 GVKVEGIEV
+33 GIKVEGIEV
-42 SFLNFNRLAD
+42 SLLNSNQLVV
-52 VNANKGVEYNN
+52 VNEKTGIVFNN
-63 LTKGYYE
+63 LSKGYYE
-70 LLISA
+70 LLITA

-85 VLDKSQELSMLME
+85 QLDRSQEVSILME

-104 DEVVVNSDKKQANIL
+104 DEVVVSSDKKQANIL
-119 NTPGSITSINAK
+119 NTPGSISSINAK
-131 QVRDMRIWEI
+131 QIRDMRIWEI

-152 ISNSGDNRNVTGIRG
+152 IANSGDNRNVTGIRG

-225 TKKPTNA
+225 TKKPTNTT
-232 KQISAGVQFGNYGQK
+232 QVNAGVQIGNYGQK

-255 PIIKNKLFLGVSALH
+255 PIIKNKLFLGMSALH
-270 DAKNG
+270 DRKNG
-275 FYTNEFLNKK
+275 FYTNEFLNMK
-285 FDNQQQTMLNL
+285 FDKQQQTMLNL
-296 QMKYFV
+296 QLKYFLT
-302 GKGWS
+302 KGWS
-307 VQADLKQ
+307 LQADLKQ
-314 YTAKNDGAFPL
+314 YIAKNDGAFPL

-330 ALFEK
+330 ALFK
-335 PYTLSQNLTSS
+335 NPYTLSQNLTSS
-346 MRDKSGNASIVVKHK
+346 MRDNSRNISVVAKHK

-376 YRYYENTLDADF
+376 YRYYEKSLDADF

-400 GKDFNTVNA
+400 GKDFNTVN
-409 VTNELRF
+409 VMTNELRF
-416 NSVKSSPDA
+416 NSVKSSPEQ

-431 GIFQFTQKSPTKQA
+431 GIYQFSQKSPTKQA
-445 TAFGNDAG
+445 TVFGKDAG
-453 LFGVPDK
+453 LFGIPDK

-470 ENIGLAAYGHMSYKV
+470 ENNGLAAYGHMSYTI
-485 NDKVSVNGGMRIDR
+485 NEKVSVNGGMRIDN
-499 ENRQL
+499 ENRKL
-504 TIGSEYEKQPRPAFP
+504 TIGSQYEKQPRPAIP
-519 LMKDTTGKSSF
+519 TMADTTGKSSY
-530 GAFSPKLGIQYQ
+530 GAFSPKLGIQFQ
-542 LNAHELMYLSFSRG
+542 PTAEQLMYLSFSRG

-566 SDPSQIPLSAYN
+566 SDPSQVPLSAYN

-587 GIKGKDKNIQF
+587 GIKGKDKNNQF
-598 RYAIAVF
+598 RYAIAFF

-635 GMEVEMELKL
+635 GLEGEMEVKL

-650 VQYSGGLTSAKYAV
+650 LQYSGGLTSAKYAV

-670 GSQVDLSGNKQVF
+670 GAQVDLSGNKQVF
-683 TPSST
+683 TPSTT

-708 EYNHIGKQ
+708 EYNHTGKQ

-721 NTIEQEGYGLVNF
+721 NTIEQKAYGLVNF
-734 RSSIRTR
+734 RSSIRTN

-767 HLGNPRMIGVG
+767 HLGNPRMIGIG

>member
-1 MRQIFVLAFLLLT
+1 MRHFFVFAFLLITLS
-14 ATGFSQ
+14 GFSQ
-20 ETIKLTISAKNKQ
+20 ETIKLSISAKNKQ
-33 GVKVEGIEV
+33 GIKVEGIEV
-42 SFLNFNRLAD
+42 SLLNSNQLVV
-52 VNANKGVEYNN
+52 VNEKTGIVFNN
-63 LTKGYYE
+63 LSKGYYE
-70 LLISA
+70 LLITA

-85 VLDKSQELSMLME
+85 QLDRSQEVSILME

-104 DEVVVNSDKKQANIL
+104 DEVVVSSDKKQANIL
-119 NTPGSITSINAK
+119 NTPGSISSINAK
-131 QVRDMRIWEI
+131 QIRDMRIWEI

-152 ISNSGDNRNVTGIRG
+152 IANSGDNRNVTGIRG

-225 TKKPTNA
+225 TKKPTNTT
-232 KQISAGVQFGNYGQK
+232 QVNAGVQIGNYGQK

-255 PIIKNKLFLGVSALH
+255 PIIKNKLFLGMSALH
-270 DAKNG
+270 DRKNG

-285 FDNQQQTMLNL
+285 FDKQQQTMLNL
-296 QMKYFV
+296 QLKYFLT
-302 GKGWS
+302 KGWS
-307 VQADLKQ
+307 LQADLKQ
-314 YTAKNDGAFPL
+314 YIAKNDGAFPL

-330 ALFEK
+330 ALFK
-335 PYTLSQNLTSS
+335 NPYTLSQNLTSS
-346 MRDKSGNASIVVKHK
+346 MRDNSRNISVVAKHK

-376 YRYYENTLDADF
+376 YRYYEKSLDADF

-400 GKDFNTVNA
+400 GKDFNTVN
-409 VTNELRF
+409 VMTNELRF
-416 NSVKSSPDA
+416 NSVKSLPEQ

-431 GIFQFTQKSPTKQA
+431 GIYQFSQKSPTKQA
-445 TAFGNDAG
+445 TVFGKDAG
-453 LFGVPDK
+453 LFGIPDK

-470 ENIGLAAYGHMSYKV
+470 ENNGLAAYGHMNYTI
-485 NDKVSVNGGMRIDR
+485 NEKVSVNGGMRIDN
-499 ENRQL
+499 ENRKL
-504 TIGSEYEKQPRPAFP
+504 TIGSQYEKQPRPAIP
-519 LMKDTTGKSSF
+519 TMADTTGKSSY
-530 GAFSPKLGIQYQ
+530 GAFSPKLGIQFQ
-542 LNAHELMYLSFSRG
+542 PTAEQLMYLSFSRG

-566 SDPSQIPLSAYN
+566 SDPSQVPLSAYN

-587 GIKGKDKNIQF
+587 GIKGKDKNNQF
-598 RYAIAVF
+598 RYAIAFF

-635 GMEVEMELKL
+635 GLEGEMEVKL

-650 VQYSGGLTSAKYAV
+650 LQYSGGLTSAKYAV

-670 GSQVDLSGNKQVF
+670 GVQVDLSGNKQVF
-683 TPSST
+683 TPSTT

-708 EYNHIGKQ
+708 EYNHTGKQ

-721 NTIEQEGYGLVNF
+721 NTIEQKAYGLVNF
-734 RSSIRTR
+734 RSSIRTN

-767 HLGNPRMIGVG
+767 HLGNPRMIGIG

>member
-1 MRQIFVLAFLLLT
+1 MRHFFVFAFLLITLS
-14 ATGFSQ
+14 GFSQ
-20 ETIKLTISAKNKQ
+20 ETIKLSISAKNKQ
-33 GVKVEGIEV
+33 GIKVEGIEV
-42 SFLNFNRLAD
+42 SLLNSNQLVV
-52 VNANKGVEYNN
+52 VNEKTGIVFNN
-63 LTKGYYE
+63 LSKGYYE
-70 LLISA
+70 LLITA

-85 VLDKSQELSMLME
+85 QLDKSQEVFILME
-98 SNSIKL
+98 FNSIKL
-104 DEVVVNSDKKQANIL
+104 DEVIVSSDKKQANIL
-119 NTPGSITSINAK
+119 NTPGSISSINAK
-131 QVRDMRIWEI
+131 QIRDMRIWEI

-152 ISNSGDNRNVTGIRG
+152 IANSGDNRNVTGIRG

-180 VDGVAQFNLDT
+180 VDGVAQYNLDT

-225 TKKPTNA
+225 TKKPTNTT
-232 KQISAGVQFGNYGQK
+232 QVNAGVQIGNYGQK

-255 PIIKNKLFLGVSALH
+255 PIIKNKLFLGMSALH
-270 DAKNG
+270 DRKNG
-275 FYTNEFLNKK
+275 FYTNEFLNMK
-285 FDNQQQTMLNL
+285 FDKQQQTMLNL
-296 QMKYFV
+296 QLKYFLT
-302 GKGWS
+302 KGWS
-307 VQADLKQ
+307 LQADLKQ
-314 YTAKNDGAFPL
+314 YIAKNDGAFPL

-330 ALFEK
+330 ALFEN

-346 MRDKSGNASIVVKHK
+346 MRDNSRNVSVVAKHK

-376 YRYYENTLDADF
+376 YRYYEKSLDADF

-400 GKDFNTVNA
+400 GKDFNTVN
-409 VTNELRF
+409 VMTNELRF
-416 NSVKSSPDA
+416 NSVKSSPEQ

-431 GIFQFTQKSPTKQA
+431 GIYQFSQKSPTKQA
-445 TAFGNDAG
+445 TVFGKDAG
-453 LFGVPDK
+453 LFGIPDK

-470 ENIGLAAYGHMSYKV
+470 ENNGLAAYGHMSYTI
-485 NDKVSVNGGMRIDR
+485 NEKVSVNGGMRIDN
-499 ENRQL
+499 ENRKL
-504 TIGSEYEKQPRPAFP
+504 TIGSQYEKQPRPAIP
-519 LMKDTTGKSSF
+519 TMADTTGKSSY
-530 GAFSPKLGIQYQ
+530 GAFSPKLGIQFQ
-542 LNAHELMYLSFSRG
+542 PTAEQLMYLSFSRG

-566 SDPSQIPLSAYN
+566 SDPSQVPLSAYN

-587 GIKGKDKNIQF
+587 GIKGKDKNNQF
-598 RYAIAVF
+598 RYAIAFF

-635 GMEVEMELKL
+635 GLEGEMEVKL
-645 AKGLS
+645 TKGLS
-650 VQYSGGLTSAKYAV
+650 LQYSGGLTSAKYAV

-670 GSQVDLSGNKQVF
+670 GAQVDLSGNKQVF
-683 TPSST
+683 TPSTT

-708 EYNHIGKQ
+708 EYNHTGKQ

-721 NTIEQEGYGLVNF
+721 NTIEQKAYGLVNF
-734 RSSIRTR
+734 RSSIRTN

-767 HLGNPRMIGVG
+767 HLGNPRMIGIG